1 MVFIRYV
8 KICSTVFTK
17 TEFKELMAQR
27 ILILDGAMGTEIQK
41 HKLSEGDFRGSL
53 YPEWHIELK
62 GNNDLLTLTK
72 PDLIKNIHQEFVDAG
87 SDIIETN
94 TFNSNKTSQSD
105 YDLEDITYKLN
116 YEGAKLAKEV
126 ASNAQNQVL
135 VAGVIGPTNRTA
147 SLSPDV
153 TDPAARNTS
162 FDELKKDYKECLDG
176 LIDGGSDIILIETI
190 FDTLNAKAAIFAYL
204 EKCEELE
211 FDIPLMISGTITDAS
226 GRTLSGQTVDAF
238 WTSVA
243 HAKPDSIG
251 FNCALGAEQLRPHL
265 KRISEIADVAVSV
278 HPNAGLPN
286 EMGGYDQSPGQMA
299 GFAEEFCD
307 NKFVNI
313 VGGCCGTTTDHLKSI
328 CAKVADKAP
337 RKIPQNKKQTFL
349 SGLESL
355 NINEQSL
362 FVNVGERTNV
372 TGSKKFARLIKEKE
386 YDEALEVAR
395 EQVEF
400 GAQVIDINMDEGML
414 DAKTEMSHFLK
425 LLATE
430 PAISKVP
437 VMIDSSKWD
446 VIEEGLK
453 ILQGKC
459 IVNSISLKEGEKDFI
474 AKAQMCKKYG
484 AAVIVMLFDEDG
496 QADSLERKNEISKRS
511 YEILTEQANFN
522 PQDIIIDPNVFAV
535 ATGLEEHN
543 NYAVDFINACK
554 YITENLPGAKISGG
568 ISNVSFS
575 FRGNDT
581 VREAMHSVFL
591 YHAIKNGL
599 SMGIVNAG
607 QLVVYEEIDPNL
619 KELVEDVILNRTE
632 DATERLVEKAS
643 DYLSQDDTSSKN
655 NLEWRESSVEERISH
670 ALINGINKFI
680 VEDSEEARLK
690 LPSPVSVI
698 EGPLMDGMNIVGD
711 LFGEG
716 KMFLPQVV
724 KSARVMKEAVA
735 YLVPYIEESK
745 DQRSSSNG
753 KVVMATVKGDVHDIG
768 KNIVGVI
775 MQCNNF
781 EVIDLGVMVPAETII
796 QTAIDE
802 KADFIGLS
810 GLITP
815 SLDEMI
821 NIAEEMTRKG
831 LNIPILIGGATTSKA
846 HTALKIE
853 PAYTSGQAVHVTD
866 ASRSVGVLQ
875 SLVTSEER
883 EKFIEAI
890 RNDYEKT
897 RERLANKDSKPLL
910 TLHEANENKFLF
922 DWDNYKP
929 PIPSF
934 LGKKHIKGI
943 KIKDIKDYIDWT
955 IFFRSWDLAGQF
967 PKILEDKV
975 VGESASNLY
984 QDALLMLDELEK
996 ENFIELEAVIGF
1008 WPAQQENENEL
1019 CLFDEKKEALIT
1031 RLHFLR
1037 QQKPQGIRPNFC
1049 LTDFIKPSSDS
1060 LDDHIGAFAVSA
1072 GKGIEERCLEYEKNN
1087 DDYSSIMLKAIA
1099 DRLAEALAEYLHER
1113 VRKEYWGYAKD
1124 ENLTNEELIKEKY
1137 VGIRPA
1143 PGYPACPDHSE
1154 KVKLF
1159 QLLNSDNTVDISLTE
1174 NFAMYP
1180 AASVSG
1186 WYFSHPDS
1194 KYFGVGKIGQ
1204 DQVKAI
1210 ADSRGETIEITTKYL
1225 RPNLD

>member
-1 MVFIRYV
+1 
-8 KICSTVFTK
+8 
-17 TEFKELMAQR
+17 
-27 ILILDGAMGTEIQK
+27 MGTEIQK
-41 HKLSEGDFRGSL
+41 HKLSEEDFRGDLFS
-53 YPEWHIELK
+53 EWNIELQ

-72 PDLIKNIHQEFVDAG
+72 PDLIRNIHNDFIQAG

-105 YDLEDITYKLN
+105 YGLEELTYKLN
-116 YEGAKLAKEV
+116 FEGAKLAKDE
-126 ASNAQNQVL
+126 ASKSKKRVL
-135 VAGVIGPTNRTA
+135 VAGVVGPTNRTA

-153 TDPAARNTS
+153 TDPSARNTS
-162 FDELKKDYKECLDG
+162 FDELREDYKECIDG
-176 LIDGGSDIILIETI
+176 LIDGGSDIILIETV

-204 EKCEELE
+204 EKCEEIN

-299 GFAEEFCD
+299 SFAEEFCE
-307 NKFVNI
+307 NKFINI
-313 VGGCCGTTTDHLKSI
+313 IGGCCGTTTDHLKAVCS
-328 CAKVADKAP
+328 KVVNRKP
-337 RKIPQNKKQTFL
+337 RDIPTSDSQTFI
-349 SGLESL
+349 SGLEKIS
-355 NINEQSL
+355 IDKDSL

-372 TGSKKFARLIKEKE
+372 TGSRKFARLIKEKE

-400 GAQVIDINMDEGML
+400 GAQIIDINMDEGML
-414 DAKTEMSHFLK
+414 DAKFEMEHFLK

-437 VMIDSSKWD
+437 IMIDSSKWE

-459 IVNSISLKEGEKDFI
+459 IVNSISLKEGEDDFI
-474 AKAQMCKKYG
+474 HKAQLCKKYG
-484 AAVIVMLFDEDG
+484 SAVIVMLFDEEG
-496 QADSLERKNEISKRS
+496 QADSLKRKIEIAKRS
-511 YEILTEQANFN
+511 YEILTNKINFN
-522 PQDIIIDPNVFAV
+522 PYDIIIDPNVFAV

-543 NYAVDFINACK
+543 NYAVDFIDACK
-554 YITENLPGAKISGG
+554 YISENLHGVKISGG

-575 FRGNDT
+575 FRGNDV

-591 YHAIKNGL
+591 YHAIRNGL

-607 QLVVYEEIDPNL
+607 QLIVYEEIDPDL
-619 KELVEDVILNRTE
+619 KKLVEDVILNRSPN
-632 DATERLVEKAS
+632 ATEFLVEKAS
-643 DYLSQDDTSSKN
+643 NYLSNETSTAKN
-655 NLEWRESSVEERISH
+655 DEEWRKGSVNERISH
-670 ALINGINKFI
+670 SLINGINKFI
-680 VEDSEEARLK
+680 INDAEEARLN

-698 EGPLMDGMNIVGD
+698 EGPLMDGMNVVGD

-745 DQRSSSNG
+745 DEQSSSNG

-831 LNIPILIGGATTSKA
+831 LDIPILVGGATTSKA

-853 PAYTSGQAVHVTD
+853 PAYTSGQVIHVND

-875 SLVTSEER
+875 SLVTEN
-883 EKFIEAI
+883 EKDEFIKDIQE
-890 RNDYEKT
+890 DYKKT
-897 RERLANKDSKPLL
+897 RERLADKDSKPLL
-910 TLHEANENKFLF
+910 TLQEANDNKYIF
-922 DWDNYKP
+922 DWSNYTPPKP
-929 PIPSF
+929 NF
-934 LGKKHIKGI
+934 TGVKKVEGI
-943 KIKDIKDYIDWT
+943 KITDIRDYIDWT

-967 PKILEDKV
+967 PKILEDEV
-975 VGESASNLY
+975 VGEAATNLY
-984 QDALLMLDELEK
+984 EDAILMLDELEK
-996 ENFIELEAVIGF
+996 TDTILLEAVIGF
-1008 WPAQQENENEL
+1008 WPAHQVNENEVSV
-1019 CLFDEKKEALIT
+1019 FDENRENEII
-1031 RLHFLR
+1031 RLNFLR

-1049 LTDFIKPSSDS
+1049 LADFIKPASDFV
-1060 LDDHIGAFAVSA
+1060 DDYIGAFAVSA
-1072 GKGIEERCLEYEKNN
+1072 GSGIEEKCLVYERNN

-1099 DRLAEALAEYLHER
+1099 DRLAEALAEYMHER
-1113 VRKEYWGYAKD
+1113 VRKDFWGYAKE
-1124 ENLTNEELIKEKY
+1124 ENFTNEELIKEKY
-1137 VGIRPA
+1137 TGIRPA

-1159 QLLNSDNTVDISLTE
+1159 ELLNSDDIVDIKLTE

-1186 WYFSHPDS
+1186 WYFSHPES
-1194 KYFGVGKIGQ
+1194 KYFGVGKIGN
-1204 DQVKAI
+1204 DQVKNVSK
-1210 ADSRGETIEITTKYL
+1210 SRKETLEQTKKYL

>member
-1 MVFIRYV
+1 M
-8 KICSTVFTK
+8 FTK
-17 TEFKELMAQR
+17 KEFKKILDDR
-27 ILILDGAMGTEIQK
+27 IIILDGAMGTEIQK
-41 HKLSEGDFRGSL
+41 HTLTEDDFRGQQFADWSS
-53 YPEWHIELK
+53 ELK
-62 GNNDLLTLTK
+62 GNNDLLTITM
-72 PDLIKNIHQEFVDAG
+72 PELIKNIHQGFVDAG
-87 SDIIETN
+87 CDIIETN
-94 TFNSNKTSQSD
+94 TFNSNSTSQSD
-105 YDLEDITYKLN
+105 YGLEDIVYDLN
-116 YEGAKLAKEV
+116 YEGSKLAKDV
-126 ASNAQNQVL
+126 ANESPREIL
-135 VAGVIGPTNRTA
+135 VAGVVGPTNRTG

-153 TDPAARNTS
+153 TDPSARNTS
-162 FDELKKDYKECLDG
+162 FDDLKDDYRNCING
-176 LIDGGSDIILIETI
+176 LMDGGADIILIETV

-204 EKCEELE
+204 EKCEEIN
-211 FDIPLMISGTITDAS
+211 FKIPLMISGTITDAS

-238 WTSVA
+238 WTSVS

-251 FNCALGAEQLRPHL
+251 FNCALGAEQLRPHI
-265 KRISEIADVAVSV
+265 KRISEIANTAVSV

-286 EMGGYDQSPGQMA
+286 EMGGYDQSPGKMA
-299 GFAEEFCD
+299 NFIEDFCND
-307 NKFVNI
+307 NFINI
-313 VGGCCGTTTDHLKSI
+313 VGGCCGTTIDHVKAISSKISKKS
-328 CAKVADKAP
+328 P
-337 RKIPQNKKQTFL
+337 RKIKDHKPVTYL
-349 SGLESL
+349 SGLENL
-355 NINEQSL
+355 NIDQNSL

-372 TGSKKFARLIKEKE
+372 TGSKKFARLIREKQ

-395 EQVEF
+395 DQVEL
-400 GAQVIDINMDEGML
+400 GAQIIDINMDEGML
-414 DAKTEMSHFLK
+414 DAKHEMDYFLK

-437 VMIDSSKWD
+437 IMIDSSKWE
-446 VIEEGLK
+446 VIEDGLK

-459 IVNSISLKEGEKDFI
+459 IVNSISLKEGEEDFLYK
-474 AKAQMCKKYG
+474 AKLCQKYG
-484 AAVIVMLFDEDG
+484 AAVVVMLFDEKG
-496 QADSLERKNEISKRS
+496 QADSLERKNMIAKRS
-511 YEILTEQANFN
+511 YDTLTKKIGFDPE
-522 PQDIIIDPNVFAV
+522 DIIIDPNVFAV

-543 NYAVDFINACK
+543 NYAVDFIESCK
-554 YITENLPGAKISGG
+554 FIINNLPEAKISGG

-607 QLVVYEEIDPNL
+607 QLIVYEEIEPEL
-619 KELVEDVILNRTE
+619 KVLVEDVILNRNPE
-632 DATERLVEKAS
+632 ATENLVDKAS
-643 DYLSQDDTSSKN
+643 EYLNSEKKISKN
-655 NLEWRESSVEERISH
+655 DEKWRDDSVENRISH

-680 VEDSEEARLK
+680 VEDAEEARKK
-690 LPSPVSVI
+690 LPSPVRVI

-745 DQRSSSNG
+745 DARSSSNG

-781 EVIDLGVMVPAETII
+781 EVIDLGVMVPAEKII

-821 NIAEEMTRKG
+821 NIGEEMTKKN

-853 PAYTSGQAVHVTD
+853 PSYTSGQTIHVTD

-875 SLVTSEER
+875 NLISADSRDE
-883 EKFIEAI
+883 FIENI
-890 RNDYEKT
+890 KEDYIKT
-897 RERLANKDSKPLL
+897 RLRLANSDSKPLL
-910 TLHEANENKFLF
+910 TLSEANDNKFQF
-922 DWDNYKP
+922 DWENYQAT
-929 PIPSF
+929 IPTF
-934 LGKKHIKGI
+934 LGEKKITGI
-943 KIKDIKDYIDWT
+943 KIQDLKAYIDWT

-967 PKILEDKV
+967 PKILKDHV
-975 VGESASNLY
+975 VGEAATSLY
-984 QDALLMLDELEK
+984 EDALKMLDEIQK
-996 ENFIELEAVIGF
+996 DDFIELEAVIGF
-1008 WPAQQENENEL
+1008 WPAHQVNHNEISIFDINKENEI
-1019 CLFDEKKEALIT
+1019 F
-1031 RLHFLR
+1031 RLNCMR

-1049 LTDFIKPSSDS
+1049 LADFITPAEHNA
-1060 LDDHIGAFAVSA
+1060 DDYIGGFAVSA
-1072 GKGIEERCLEYEKNN
+1072 GKSVEEKCLEYEKNN
-1087 DDYSSIMLKAIA
+1087 DDYSSIMLKALA
-1099 DRLAEALAEYLHER
+1099 DRLAEAMAEYVHER
-1113 VRKEYWGYAKD
+1113 VRKEFWGYAT
-1124 ENLTNEELIKEKY
+1124 EEQLTNEELIKEKY

-1154 KVKLF
+1154 KNKLF
-1159 QLLNSDNTVDISLTE
+1159 ELLNADNLVDISLTE

-1186 WYFSHPDS
+1186 WYFSHPES
-1194 KYFGVGKIGQ
+1194 KYFGVGKIGM
-1204 DQVKAI
+1204 DQVEFI
-1210 ADSRGETIEITTKYL
+1210 SESRQEDLEITKRHL
-1225 RPNLD
+1225 KPNLD

>member
-1 MVFIRYV
+1 M
-8 KICSTVFTK
+8 FTK
-17 TEFKELMAQR
+17 KEFKKILDDR
-27 ILILDGAMGTEIQK
+27 IIILDGAMGTEIQK
-41 HKLSEGDFRGSL
+41 HTLTEDDFRGQQFADWSS
-53 YPEWHIELK
+53 ELK
-62 GNNDLLTLTK
+62 GNNDLLTITM
-72 PDLIKNIHQEFVDAG
+72 PELIKNIHQGFVDAG
-87 SDIIETN
+87 CDIIETN
-94 TFNSNKTSQSD
+94 TFNSNSTSQSD
-105 YDLEDITYKLN
+105 YGLEDIVYDLN
-116 YEGAKLAKEV
+116 YEGSKLAKDV
-126 ASNAQNQVL
+126 ANESPREIL
-135 VAGVIGPTNRTA
+135 VAGVVGPTNRTG

-153 TDPAARNTS
+153 TDPSARNTS
-162 FDELKKDYKECLDG
+162 FDDLKDDYRNCING
-176 LIDGGSDIILIETI
+176 LMDGGADIILIETV

-204 EKCEELE
+204 EKCEEIN
-211 FDIPLMISGTITDAS
+211 FKIPLMISGTITDAS

-238 WTSVA
+238 WISVS

-251 FNCALGAEQLRPHL
+251 FNCALGAEQLRPHI
-265 KRISEIADVAVSV
+265 KRISEIANTAVSV

-286 EMGGYDQSPGQMA
+286 EMGGYDQSPGKMA
-299 GFAEEFCD
+299 NFIEDFCND
-307 NKFVNI
+307 NFINI
-313 VGGCCGTTTDHLKSI
+313 VGGCCGTTIDH
-328 CAKVADKAP
+328 VKAISSKISKKPP
-337 RKIPQNKKQTFL
+337 RKIKDHKPVTYL
-349 SGLESL
+349 SGLENL
-355 NINEQSL
+355 NIDQNSL

-372 TGSKKFARLIKEKE
+372 TGSKKFARLIREKQ

-395 EQVEF
+395 DQVEL
-400 GAQVIDINMDEGML
+400 GAQIIDINMDEGML
-414 DAKTEMSHFLK
+414 DAKHEMDYFLK

-437 VMIDSSKWD
+437 IMIDSSKWE

-459 IVNSISLKEGEKDFI
+459 IVNSISLKEGEEDFLYK
-474 AKAQMCKKYG
+474 AKLCQKYG
-484 AAVIVMLFDEDG
+484 AAVVVMLFDEKG
-496 QADSLERKNEISKRS
+496 QADSLERKNMIAKRS
-511 YEILTEQANFN
+511 YDTLTKKIGFDPE
-522 PQDIIIDPNVFAV
+522 DIIIDPNVFAV

-543 NYAVDFINACK
+543 NYAVDFIESCK
-554 YITENLPGAKISGG
+554 FIINNLPEAKISGG

-591 YHAIKNGL
+591 YYAIKNGL

-607 QLVVYEEIDPNL
+607 QLIVYEEIEPEL
-619 KELVEDVILNRTE
+619 KVLVEDVILNRNPE
-632 DATERLVEKAS
+632 ATENLVDKAS
-643 DYLSQDDTSSKN
+643 EYLNSEKKISKN
-655 NLEWRESSVEERISH
+655 DEKWRDDSVENRISH

-680 VEDSEEARLK
+680 VEDAEEARKK
-690 LPSPVSVI
+690 LPSPVRVI

-745 DQRSSSNG
+745 DARSSSNG

-781 EVIDLGVMVPAETII
+781 EVIDLGVMVPAEKII

-821 NIAEEMTRKG
+821 NIGEEMTKKN

-853 PAYTSGQAVHVTD
+853 PSYTSGQTIHVTD

-875 SLVTSEER
+875 NLVSADSRDE
-883 EKFIEAI
+883 FIEDI
-890 RNDYEKT
+890 KEDYIKT
-897 RERLANKDSKPLL
+897 RLRLANSDSKPLL
-910 TLHEANENKFLF
+910 TLSEANDNKFQF
-922 DWDNYKP
+922 DWENYQAT
-929 PIPSF
+929 IPTF
-934 LGKKHIKGI
+934 LGEKKITGI
-943 KIKDIKDYIDWT
+943 KIQDLKAYIDWT

-967 PKILEDKV
+967 PKILKDHV
-975 VGESASNLY
+975 VGEAATSLY
-984 QDALLMLDELEK
+984 EDALKMLDEIQK
-996 ENFIELEAVIGF
+996 DDFIELEAVIGF
-1008 WPAQQENENEL
+1008 WPAHQVNHNEISIFDINKENEI
-1019 CLFDEKKEALIT
+1019 F
-1031 RLHFLR
+1031 RLNCMR

-1049 LTDFIKPSSDS
+1049 LADFITPAEHNA
-1060 LDDHIGAFAVSA
+1060 DDYIGGFAVSA
-1072 GKGIEERCLEYEKNN
+1072 GKSVEEKCLEYEKNN
-1087 DDYSSIMLKAIA
+1087 DDYSSIMLKALA
-1099 DRLAEALAEYLHER
+1099 DRLAEAMAEYVHER
-1113 VRKEYWGYAKD
+1113 VRKEFWGYAT
-1124 ENLTNEELIKEKY
+1124 EEQLTNEELIKEKY

-1154 KVKLF
+1154 KNKLF
-1159 QLLNSDNTVDISLTE
+1159 ELLNADNLVDISLTE

-1186 WYFSHPDS
+1186 WYFSHPES
-1194 KYFGVGKIGQ
+1194 KYFGVGKIGM
-1204 DQVKAI
+1204 DQVEFI
-1210 ADSRGETIEITTKYL
+1210 SESRQEDLEITKRHL

>member
-1 MVFIRYV
+1 
-8 KICSTVFTK
+8 
-17 TEFKELMAQR
+17 MAER
-27 ILILDGAMGTEIQK
+27 ILVLDGAMGTEIQK
-41 HKLSEGDFRGSL
+41 HKLSEEDFRSDL
-53 YPEWHIELK
+53 FTDWEVELK

-72 PDLIKNIHQEFVDAG
+72 PDFIKNVHREFVDAG

-94 TFNSNKTSQSD
+94 TFNSNSTSQSD
-105 YDLEDITYKLN
+105 YGLEELSYKLN
-116 YEGAKLAKEV
+116 FEGAKLAKEV
-126 ASNAQNQVL
+126 ASEFKKKVL

-162 FDELKKDYKECLDG
+162 FDELRIDYKICLDG

-211 FDIPLMISGTITDAS
+211 FSFPLMISGTITDAS

-265 KRISEIADVAVSV
+265 KRISDIADVAVSV

-286 EMGGYDQSPGQMA
+286 EMGGYDQSPSQMA
-299 GFAEEFCD
+299 SFVEEFC
-307 NKFVNI
+307 NNNFINI
-313 VGGCCGTTTDHLKSI
+313 VGGCCGTTTDHLKAI
-328 CAKVADKAP
+328 CSKVENKTP
-337 RKIPQNKKQTFL
+337 RKIPQNEGQTFL
-349 SGLESL
+349 SGLETLS
-355 NINEQSL
+355 INNNSL

-372 TGSKKFARLIKEKE
+372 TGSRKFARLIKEKE

-414 DAKTEMSHFLK
+414 DAKSEMGYFLK

-430 PAISKVP
+430 PSISKVP
-437 VMIDSSKWD
+437 VMIDSSKWE
-446 VIEEGLK
+446 VIEKGLK

-474 AKAQMCKKYG
+474 SKAKLCKKYG

-496 QADSLERKNEISKRS
+496 QADTLERKNEIAKRS
-511 YEILTEQANFN
+511 YTTLLEKVSFN
-522 PQDIIIDPNVFAV
+522 PHDIIIDPNVFAV
-535 ATGLEEHN
+535 ATGLDEHN
-543 NYAVDFINACK
+543 NYAVDFIDACK

-607 QLVVYEEIDPNL
+607 QLVVYEEIDPDL

-632 DATERLVEKAS
+632 NATELLVEKAS
-643 DYLSQDDTSSKN
+643 DYLSQESSSSRDDQ
-655 NLEWRESSVEERISH
+655 EWREGSVEERISH

-680 VEDSEEARLK
+680 VDDAEEARLK

-735 YLVPYIEESK
+735 YLVPYIEKSK
-745 DQRSSSNG
+745 DQKSSSNG

-781 EVIDLGVMVPAETII
+781 EVIDLGVMVPAEIII

-821 NIAEEMTRKG
+821 NIAEEMTRKE
-831 LNIPILIGGATTSKA
+831 LSIPILIGGATTSKA

-853 PAYTSGQAVHVTD
+853 PAYSSGQTVHVTD

-875 SLVTSEER
+875 SLITEN
-883 EKFIEAI
+883 EKEVFIKNIQE
-890 RNDYEKT
+890 DYKKT
-897 RERLANKDSKPLL
+897 RERLANKDAKPLL
-910 TLHEANENKFLF
+910 SLQEAIDNKFLF
-922 DWDNYKP
+922 DWKNYQP
-929 PIPSF
+929 PKPSF
-934 LGKKHIKGI
+934 LGEKQIKGL
-943 KIKDIKDYIDWT
+943 KIKDIRNYIDWT

-967 PKILEDKV
+967 PKILEDEI
-975 VGESASNLY
+975 VGEAATNLY
-984 QDALLMLDELEK
+984 RDALLMLDEIEK
-996 ENFIELEAVIGF
+996 ENFIQMEAVIGF
-1008 WPAQQENENEL
+1008 WPAHQENDNEV
-1019 CLFDEKKEALIT
+1019 CLFNEKKEKQIAKLNY
-1031 RLHFLR
+1031 LR

-1049 LTDFIKPSSDS
+1049 LADFIKPSSD
-1060 LDDHIGAFAVSA
+1060 LMDDHIGAFAVSA
-1072 GKGIEERCLEYEKNN
+1072 GKGVEEKCLEYEKNN

-1099 DRLAEALAEYLHER
+1099 DRLAEALAEYMHEK
-1113 VRKEYWGYAKD
+1113 VRKEYWGYAKE
-1124 ENLTNEELIKEKY
+1124 ENLSNDELIKEKY
-1137 VGIRPA
+1137 IGIRPA

-1159 QLLNSDNTVDISLTE
+1159 NLLNTKNLVDISLTE
-1174 NFAMYP
+1174 NFAMFP

-1194 KYFGVGKIGQ
+1194 KYFGVGKIGK
-1204 DQVKAI
+1204 DQVKSI
-1210 ADSRGETIEITTKYL
+1210 SESRGESIEITSKYL

>member
-1 MVFIRYV
+1 
-8 KICSTVFTK
+8 
-17 TEFKELMAQR
+17 
-27 ILILDGAMGTEIQK
+27 MGTEIQK
-41 HKLSEGDFRGSL
+41 HTLTEDDFRGQQFADWSS
-53 YPEWHIELK
+53 ELK
-62 GNNDLLTLTK
+62 GNNDLLTITM
-72 PDLIKNIHQEFVDAG
+72 PELIKNIHQGFVDAG
-87 SDIIETN
+87 CDIIETN
-94 TFNSNKTSQSD
+94 TFNSNSTSQSD
-105 YDLEDITYKLN
+105 YGLEDIVYDLN
-116 YEGAKLAKEV
+116 YEGSKLAKDV
-126 ASNAQNQVL
+126 ANESPREIL
-135 VAGVIGPTNRTA
+135 VAGVVGPTNRTG

-153 TDPAARNTS
+153 TDPSARNTS
-162 FDELKKDYKECLDG
+162 FDDLKDDYRNCING
-176 LIDGGSDIILIETI
+176 LMDGGADIILIETV

-204 EKCEELE
+204 EKCEEIN
-211 FDIPLMISGTITDAS
+211 FKIPLMISGTITDAS

-238 WTSVA
+238 WTSVS

-251 FNCALGAEQLRPHL
+251 FNCALGAEQLRPHI
-265 KRISEIADVAVSV
+265 KRISEIANTAVSV

-286 EMGGYDQSPGQMA
+286 EMGGYDQSPGKMA
-299 GFAEEFCD
+299 NFIEDFCND
-307 NKFVNI
+307 NFINI
-313 VGGCCGTTTDHLKSI
+313 VGGCCGTTIDH
-328 CAKVADKAP
+328 VKAISSKISKKPP
-337 RKIPQNKKQTFL
+337 RKIKDHKPVTYL
-349 SGLESL
+349 SGLENL
-355 NINEQSL
+355 NIDQNSL

-372 TGSKKFARLIKEKE
+372 TGSKKFARLIREKQ

-395 EQVEF
+395 DQVEL
-400 GAQVIDINMDEGML
+400 GAQIIDINMDEGML
-414 DAKTEMSHFLK
+414 DAKHEMDYFLK

-437 VMIDSSKWD
+437 IMIDSSKWE
-446 VIEEGLK
+446 VIEDGLK

-459 IVNSISLKEGEKDFI
+459 IVNSISLKEGEEDFLYK
-474 AKAQMCKKYG
+474 AKLCQKYG
-484 AAVIVMLFDEDG
+484 AAVVVMLFDEKG
-496 QADSLERKNEISKRS
+496 QADSLERKNMIAKRS
-511 YEILTEQANFN
+511 YDTLTKKIGFDPE
-522 PQDIIIDPNVFAV
+522 DIIIDPNVFAV

-543 NYAVDFINACK
+543 NYAVDFIESCK
-554 YITENLPGAKISGG
+554 FIINNLPEAKISGG

-607 QLVVYEEIDPNL
+607 QLIVYEEIEPEL
-619 KELVEDVILNRTE
+619 KVLVEDVILNRNPE
-632 DATERLVEKAS
+632 ATENLVDKAS
-643 DYLSQDDTSSKN
+643 EYLNSEKKISKN
-655 NLEWRESSVEERISH
+655 DEKWRDDSVENRISH

-680 VEDSEEARLK
+680 VEDAEEARKK
-690 LPSPVSVI
+690 LPSPVRVI

-745 DQRSSSNG
+745 DARSSSNG

-781 EVIDLGVMVPAETII
+781 EVIDLGVMVPAEKII
-796 QTAIDE
+796 QTALDE

-821 NIAEEMTRKG
+821 NIGEEMTKKN

-853 PAYTSGQAVHVTD
+853 PSYTSGQTIHVTD

-875 SLVTSEER
+875 NLVSADSRDE
-883 EKFIEAI
+883 FIEDI
-890 RNDYEKT
+890 KEDYIKT
-897 RERLANKDSKPLL
+897 RLRLANSDSKPLL
-910 TLHEANENKFLF
+910 TLSEANDNKFQF
-922 DWDNYKP
+922 DWENYQAT
-929 PIPSF
+929 IPTF
-934 LGKKHIKGI
+934 LGEKKITGI
-943 KIKDIKDYIDWT
+943 KIQDLKAYIDWT

-967 PKILEDKV
+967 PKILKDHV
-975 VGESASNLY
+975 VGEAATSLY
-984 QDALLMLDELEK
+984 EDALKMLDEIQK
-996 ENFIELEAVIGF
+996 DDFIELEAVIGF
-1008 WPAQQENENEL
+1008 WPAHQVNHNEISIFDINKENEI
-1019 CLFDEKKEALIT
+1019 F
-1031 RLHFLR
+1031 RLNCMR

-1049 LTDFIKPSSDS
+1049 LADFITPAEHSA
-1060 LDDHIGAFAVSA
+1060 DDYIGGFAVSA
-1072 GKGIEERCLEYEKNN
+1072 GKSVEEKCLEYEKNN
-1087 DDYSSIMLKAIA
+1087 DDYSSIMLKALA
-1099 DRLAEALAEYLHER
+1099 DRLAEAMAEYVHER
-1113 VRKEYWGYAKD
+1113 VRKEFWGYAT
-1124 ENLTNEELIKEKY
+1124 EEQLTNEELIKEKY

-1154 KVKLF
+1154 KNKLF
-1159 QLLNSDNTVDISLTE
+1159 ELLNADNLVDISLTE

-1186 WYFSHPDS
+1186 WYFSHPES
-1194 KYFGVGKIGQ
+1194 KYFGVGKIGM
-1204 DQVKAI
+1204 DQVEFI
-1210 ADSRGETIEITTKYL
+1210 SESRQEDLEITKRHL

>member
-1 MVFIRYV
+1 ML
-8 KICSTVFTK
+8 TK
-17 TEFKELMAQR
+17 TEFQNLLNDR
-27 ILILDGAMGTEIQK
+27 IIILDGAMGTEIQK
-41 HKLSEGDFRGSL
+41 HTLTEEDFRGQQFADWSS
-53 YPEWHIELK
+53 EVK

-72 PDLIKNIHQEFVDAG
+72 PELIKKIHQGFIAAG
-87 SDIIETN
+87 CDIIETN
-94 TFNSNKTSQSD
+94 TFNSNSTSQSD
-105 YDLEDITYKLN
+105 YGLEDIVYDLN
-116 YEGAKLAKEV
+116 YEGSKLAKDAANE
-126 ASNAQNQVL
+126 STREIL
-135 VAGVIGPTNRTA
+135 VAGVVGPTNRTG

-153 TDPAARNTS
+153 TDPSARNTS
-162 FDELKKDYKECLDG
+162 FDDLKEDYKNCING
-176 LIDGGSDIILIETI
+176 LMDGGADIILIETV

-204 EKCEELE
+204 EKCEEIDFE
-211 FDIPLMISGTITDAS
+211 IPLMISGTITDAS
-226 GRTLSGQTVDAF
+226 GRTLSGQTVEAF
-238 WTSVA
+238 WASVS

-251 FNCALGAEQLRPHL
+251 FNCALGAEQLRPHI
-265 KRISEIADVAVSV
+265 KRISEIANTAVSV

-286 EMGGYDQSPGQMA
+286 EMGGYDQSPGEMSV
-299 GFAEEFCD
+299 FIEDFCNDEFI
-307 NKFVNI
+307 NI
-313 VGGCCGTTTDHLKSI
+313 VGGCCGTTTDHLKAIASKI
-328 CAKVADKAP
+328 SKKPP
-337 RKIPQNKKQTFL
+337 RKIPNHKPTTFL
-349 SGLESL
+349 SGLERL
-355 NINEQSL
+355 NIEQKSL

-372 TGSKKFARLIKEKE
+372 TGSKKFARLIKEKQ

-395 EQVEF
+395 EQVEL
-400 GAQVIDINMDEGML
+400 GAQIIDINMDEGML
-414 DAKTEMSHFLK
+414 DAKHEMDYFLK

-437 VMIDSSKWD
+437 VMIDSSKWE
-446 VIEEGLK
+446 VIEAGLK

-459 IVNSISLKEGEKDFI
+459 IVNSISLKEGEEDFLYK
-474 AKAQMCKKYG
+474 AKLCKKYG
-484 AAVIVMLFDEDG
+484 AAVIVMLFDEKG
-496 QADSLERKNEISKRS
+496 QADSLERKNIIAKRS
-511 YEILTEQANFN
+511 YETLTKISFD
-522 PQDIIIDPNVFAV
+522 PSDIIIDPNVFAV

-543 NYAVDFINACK
+543 NYAVDFIDSCK
-554 YITENLPGAKISGG
+554 FIINNLPEAKISGG

-607 QLVVYEEIDPNL
+607 QLVVYEEIEPEL
-619 KELVEDVILNRTE
+619 KALVEDVILNRNP
-632 DATERLVEKAS
+632 DATEKLVDKAS
-643 DYLSQDDTSSKN
+643 EYLNTDKKISKN
-655 NLEWRESSVEERISH
+655 DEKWRDDSVENRISH

-680 VEDSEEARLK
+680 IEDAEEARIK
-690 LPSPVSVI
+690 LPSPVKVI
-698 EGPLMDGMNIVGD
+698 EGPLMNGMNIVGD

-745 DQRSSSNG
+745 DTKSSSNG

-781 EVIDLGVMVPAETII
+781 EVIDLGVMVPAEKII

-821 NIAEEMTRKG
+821 NIGEEMTKKN

-853 PAYTSGQAVHVTD
+853 PSYTSGQTIHVTD

-875 SLVTSEER
+875 NLVSIDSRDE
-883 EKFIEAI
+883 FIKGIKE
-890 RNDYEKT
+890 DYIKT
-897 RERLANKDSKPLL
+897 RLRLENSDSKPLL
-910 TLHEANENKFLF
+910 TLSEAINNKFQF
-922 DWDNYKP
+922 DWENYQAT
-929 PIPSF
+929 IPTF
-934 LGKKHIKGI
+934 LGEKKITGI
-943 KIKDIKDYIDWT
+943 KIQDLRAYIDWT

-967 PKILEDKV
+967 PKILKDDV
-975 VGESASNLY
+975 VGEAATSLY
-984 QDALLMLDELEK
+984 EDALMMLDEIQK
-996 ENFIELEAVIGF
+996 EDFIELEAVIGF
-1008 WPAQQENENEL
+1008 WPAHQVNHNEISIFDINKENEIL
-1019 CLFDEKKEALIT
+1019 
-1031 RLHFLR
+1031 RLNCLR

-1049 LTDFIKPSSDS
+1049 LADFITPAEHDA
-1060 LDDHIGAFAVSA
+1060 DDFIGGFAVSA
-1072 GKGIEERCLEYEKNN
+1072 GKSVEEKCLEYEKNN
-1087 DDYSSIMLKAIA
+1087 DDYSSIMLKALA
-1099 DRLAEALAEYLHER
+1099 DRLAEAMAEYVHER
-1113 VRKEYWGYAKD
+1113 VRKEFWGYAT
-1124 ENLTNEELIKEKY
+1124 EEQLTNEDLIKEKY

-1154 KVKLF
+1154 KNKLF
-1159 QLLNSDNTVDISLTE
+1159 ALLNAKNLVDISLTE

-1186 WYFSHPDS
+1186 WYFSHPES
-1194 KYFGVGKIGQ
+1194 KYFGVGKIGM
-1204 DQVKAI
+1204 DQVEFI
-1210 ADSRGETIEITTKYL
+1210 SESRQEDLEITKKHL

>member
-1 MVFIRYV
+1 M
-8 KICSTVFTK
+8 
-17 TEFKELMAQR
+17 TER

-41 HKLSEGDFRGSL
+41 HKLSEEDFRGKL
-53 YPEWHIELK
+53 FQEYDVELK

-72 PDLIKNIHQEFVDAG
+72 PDLIKNIHQEFVEAG

-94 TFNSNKTSQSD
+94 TFNSNSTSQSD
-105 YDLEDITYKLN
+105 YGLEELTYKLN
-116 YEGAKLAKEV
+116 YEGAKLAKDV
-126 ASNAQNQVL
+126 ASKAGKKIL

-153 TDPAARNTS
+153 TDPSARNTS
-162 FDELKKDYKECLDG
+162 FDELKQDYKECLDG
-176 LIDGGSDIILIETI
+176 LMDGGSDIILIETI

-204 EKCEELE
+204 EKCDELNFE
-211 FDIPLMISGTITDAS
+211 IPLMISGTITDAS

-265 KRISEIADVAVSV
+265 KRINEIADVAVSV

-299 GFAEEFCD
+299 NFAEEFCD
-307 NKFVNI
+307 NQFINI

-328 CAKVADKAP
+328 CSKVAGKAP
-337 RKIPQNKKQTFL
+337 REIPQSTGQTFL
-349 SGLESL
+349 SGLEALSIDK
-355 NINEQSL
+355 NSL

-372 TGSKKFARLIKEKE
+372 TGSKKFARLIREKE

-414 DAKTEMSHFLK
+414 DAKSEMEHFLK

-430 PAISKVP
+430 PSISKVP
-437 VMIDSSKWD
+437 VMIDSSKWE

-459 IVNSISLKEGEKDFI
+459 IVNSISLKEGEEDFI
-474 AKAQMCKKYG
+474 SKARLCKKYG
-484 AAVIVMLFDEDG
+484 AAVIVMLFDENG
-496 QADSLERKNEISKRS
+496 QADTLERKNEIAKRS
-511 YEILTEQANFN
+511 YITLTEQASFN
-522 PQDIIIDPNVFAV
+522 PHDIIIDPNVFAV

-543 NYAVDFINACK
+543 NYAVDFIDACK

-607 QLVVYEEIDPNL
+607 QLVVYEEIDPDL
-619 KELVEDVILNRTE
+619 KELVEDVILNRSE
-632 DATERLVEKAS
+632 NATELLVEKAS
-643 DYLSQDDTSSKN
+643 DYLSKESTSSIN
-655 NLEWRESSVEERISH
+655 NQEWRDGSVEERISH

-680 VEDSEEARLK
+680 VDDAEEARLK

-745 DQRSSSNG
+745 DQKSSSNG

-831 LNIPILIGGATTSKA
+831 LDIPILIGGATTSKA

-853 PAYTSGQAVHVTD
+853 PAYTSGQTVHVTD

-875 SLVTSEER
+875 NLVTESER
-883 EKFIEAI
+883 DRYIEDI
-890 RNDYEKT
+890 KEDYRKT
-897 RERLANKDSKPLL
+897 RERLVNKDSKPLL
-910 TLHEANENKFLF
+910 SLQEAIDNKFLF
-922 DWDNYKP
+922 DWTNYQP
-929 PIPSF
+929 PRPSF
-934 LGKKHIKGI
+934 NGEKQIKGL
-943 KIKDIKDYIDWT
+943 KIKDIREYIDWT

-967 PKILEDKV
+967 PKILEDEV
-975 VGESASNLY
+975 VGEAASSLY
-984 QDALLMLDELEK
+984 EDALVMLDRLEK
-996 ENFIELEAVIGF
+996 EDSIQLEAVIGF
-1008 WPAQQENENEL
+1008 WPAHQENDNEI
-1019 CLFDEKKEALIT
+1019 CLFDEKKENLLA
-1031 RLHFLR
+1031 RLNCLR

-1049 LTDFIKPSSDS
+1049 LADFIKPASE
-1060 LDDHIGAFAVSA
+1060 LMEDHIGAFAVSA
-1072 GKGIEERCLEYEKNN
+1072 GKGVEEMCLEYENNN

-1099 DRLAEALAEYLHER
+1099 DRLAEALAEYMHER
-1113 VRKEYWGYAKD
+1113 VRKEFWGYAKD

-1137 VGIRPA
+1137 KGIRPA

-1159 QLLNSDNTVDISLTE
+1159 SLLNSENIVDISLTE

-1210 ADSRGETIEITTKYL
+1210 SDSRGEPIELTKKFL

>member
-1 MVFIRYV
+1 M
-8 KICSTVFTK
+8 FTK
-17 TEFKELMAQR
+17 KEFKKILDDR
-27 ILILDGAMGTEIQK
+27 IIILDGAMGTEIQK
-41 HKLSEGDFRGSL
+41 HTLTEDDFRGQQFADWSS
-53 YPEWHIELK
+53 ELK
-62 GNNDLLTLTK
+62 GNNDLLTITM
-72 PDLIKNIHQEFVDAG
+72 PELIKNIHQGFVDAG
-87 SDIIETN
+87 CDIIETN
-94 TFNSNKTSQSD
+94 TFNSNSTSQSD
-105 YDLEDITYKLN
+105 YGLEDIVYDLN
-116 YEGAKLAKEV
+116 YEGSKLAKDV
-126 ASNAQNQVL
+126 ANESPREIL
-135 VAGVIGPTNRTA
+135 VAGVVGPTNRTG

-153 TDPAARNTS
+153 TDPSARNTS
-162 FDELKKDYKECLDG
+162 FDDLKEDYRNCING
-176 LIDGGSDIILIETI
+176 LMDGGADIILIETV

-204 EKCEELE
+204 EKCEEIN
-211 FDIPLMISGTITDAS
+211 FKIPLMISGTITDAS

-238 WTSVA
+238 WTSVS

-251 FNCALGAEQLRPHL
+251 FNCALGAEQLRPHI
-265 KRISEIADVAVSV
+265 KRISEIANTAVSV

-286 EMGGYDQSPGQMA
+286 EMGGYDQSPGKMA
-299 GFAEEFCD
+299 NFIEDFCND
-307 NKFVNI
+307 NFINI
-313 VGGCCGTTTDHLKSI
+313 VGGCCGTTIDHVKAISSKISKKS
-328 CAKVADKAP
+328 P
-337 RKIPQNKKQTFL
+337 RKIKDHKPVTYL
-349 SGLESL
+349 SGLERL
-355 NINEQSL
+355 NIDQNSL

-372 TGSKKFARLIKEKE
+372 TGSKKFARLIREKQ

-395 EQVEF
+395 EQVEL
-400 GAQVIDINMDEGML
+400 GAQIIDINMDEGML
-414 DAKTEMSHFLK
+414 DARHEMDYFLK

-437 VMIDSSKWD
+437 IMIDSSKWE
-446 VIEEGLK
+446 VIEDGLK

-459 IVNSISLKEGEKDFI
+459 IVNSISLKEGEEDFLYK
-474 AKAQMCKKYG
+474 AKLCQKYG
-484 AAVIVMLFDEDG
+484 AAVVVMLFDEKG
-496 QADSLERKNEISKRS
+496 QADSLERKNMIAKRS
-511 YEILTEQANFN
+511 YDTLTKKIGFDPE
-522 PQDIIIDPNVFAV
+522 DIIIDPNVFAV

-543 NYAVDFINACK
+543 NYAVDFIESCK
-554 YITENLPGAKISGG
+554 FIVNNLPEAKISGG

-591 YHAIKNGL
+591 YYAIKNGL

-607 QLVVYEEIDPNL
+607 QLIVYEEIEPEL
-619 KELVEDVILNRTE
+619 KVLVEDVILNRNPE
-632 DATERLVEKAS
+632 ATENLVDKAS
-643 DYLSQDDTSSKN
+643 EYLNSEKKISKN
-655 NLEWRESSVEERISH
+655 DEKWRDDSVENRISH

-680 VEDSEEARLK
+680 IEDAEEARKK
-690 LPSPVSVI
+690 LPSPVRVI

-745 DQRSSSNG
+745 DARSSSNG

-781 EVIDLGVMVPAETII
+781 EVIDLGVMVPAEKII
-796 QTAIDE
+796 QTALDE

-821 NIAEEMTRKG
+821 NIGEEMTKKN

-853 PAYTSGQAVHVTD
+853 PSYTSGQTIHVTD

-875 SLVTSEER
+875 NLVSIDSR
-883 EKFIEAI
+883 DQFIEDI
-890 RNDYEKT
+890 KEDYIKT
-897 RERLANKDSKPLL
+897 RLRLANSDSKPLL
-910 TLHEANENKFLF
+910 TLSEANDNKFQF
-922 DWDNYKP
+922 DWENYQATTP
-929 PIPSF
+929 TF
-934 LGKKHIKGI
+934 LGEKKITGI
-943 KIKDIKDYIDWT
+943 KIQDLKAYIDWT

-967 PKILEDKV
+967 PKILKDDV
-975 VGESASNLY
+975 VGEAATSLY
-984 QDALLMLDELEK
+984 EDALKMLDEIQK
-996 ENFIELEAVIGF
+996 DDFIELEAVIGF
-1008 WPAQQENENEL
+1008 WPAHQVNHNEISIFDNDKENEI
-1019 CLFDEKKEALIT
+1019 F
-1031 RLHFLR
+1031 RLNCMR

-1049 LTDFIKPSSDS
+1049 LADFITPAEHNA
-1060 LDDHIGAFAVSA
+1060 DDYIGGFAVSA
-1072 GKGIEERCLEYEKNN
+1072 GKSVEEKCLEYEKNN
-1087 DDYSSIMLKAIA
+1087 DDYSSIMLKALA
-1099 DRLAEALAEYLHER
+1099 DRLAEAMAEYVHER
-1113 VRKEYWGYAKD
+1113 VRKEFWGYAT
-1124 ENLTNEELIKEKY
+1124 EEQLTNEELIKEKY

-1154 KVKLF
+1154 KNKLF
-1159 QLLNSDNTVDISLTE
+1159 ALLNADNLVDISLTE

-1186 WYFSHPDS
+1186 WYFSHPES
-1194 KYFGVGKIGQ
+1194 KYFGVGKIGM
-1204 DQVKAI
+1204 DQVEFI
-1210 ADSRGETIEITTKYL
+1210 SESRQEDLEITKKHL

>member
-1 MVFIRYV
+1 
-8 KICSTVFTK
+8 
-17 TEFKELMAQR
+17 MAER
-27 ILILDGAMGTEIQK
+27 ILVLDGAMGTEIQK
-41 HKLSEGDFRGSL
+41 HKLSEEDFRSDL
-53 YPEWHIELK
+53 FANWEVELK

-72 PDLIKNIHQEFVDAG
+72 PDFIKNIHREFVDAG

-94 TFNSNKTSQSD
+94 TFNSNSTSQSD
-105 YDLEDITYKLN
+105 YGLEELSYKLN
-116 YEGAKLAKEV
+116 FEGAKLAKEV
-126 ASNAQNQVL
+126 ASEFEKKVL

-162 FDELKKDYKECLDG
+162 FDQLRIDYKTCLDG
-176 LIDGGSDIILIETI
+176 LIDGGSDIIMIETI

-211 FDIPLMISGTITDAS
+211 FSIPLMISGTITDAS

-265 KRISEIADVAVSV
+265 KRISDIADVAVSV

-286 EMGGYDQSPGQMA
+286 EMGGYDQSPSQMA
-299 GFAEEFCD
+299 SFVEEFC
-307 NKFVNI
+307 NNNFINI
-313 VGGCCGTTTDHLKSI
+313 VGGCCGTTTDHLKAI
-328 CAKVADKAP
+328 CLKVANKSP
-337 RKIPQNKKQTFL
+337 RKIPQNKGQTFL
-349 SGLESL
+349 SGLETLS
-355 NINEQSL
+355 INNNSL

-372 TGSKKFARLIKEKE
+372 TGSRKFARLIKEKE

-414 DAKTEMSHFLK
+414 DAKSEMGYFLK

-430 PAISKVP
+430 PSISKVP
-437 VMIDSSKWD
+437 VMIDSSKWE

-474 AKAQMCKKYG
+474 SKAKLCKKYG

-496 QADSLERKNEISKRS
+496 QADTLERKNEIAKRS
-511 YEILTEQANFN
+511 YTTLLEKVSFN
-522 PQDIIIDPNVFAV
+522 PHDIIIDPNVFAV
-535 ATGLEEHN
+535 ATGLDEHN
-543 NYAVDFINACK
+543 NYAVDFIDACK
-554 YITENLPGAKISGG
+554 YIRENLPGAKISGG

-607 QLVVYEEIDPNL
+607 QLVVYEEIDPDL
-619 KELVEDVILNRTE
+619 KELVEDIILNRNE
-632 DATERLVEKAS
+632 NATELLVEKAS
-643 DYLSQDDTSSKN
+643 DYLSQESSSSRDDE
-655 NLEWRESSVEERISH
+655 EWREGSVEERISH

-680 VEDSEEARLK
+680 VDDAEEARLK

-735 YLVPYIEESK
+735 YLVPYIEKSK
-745 DQRSSSNG
+745 DQKSSSNG

-781 EVIDLGVMVPAETII
+781 EVVDLGVMVPAESII

-821 NIAEEMTRKG
+821 NIAEEMTRKE

-853 PAYTSGQAVHVTD
+853 PAYSSGQTVHVTD

-875 SLVTSEER
+875 SLITEN
-883 EKFIEAI
+883 EKEVFIKNIQE
-890 RNDYEKT
+890 DYKKT
-897 RERLANKDSKPLL
+897 RERLANKDAKPLL
-910 TLHEANENKFLF
+910 PLQEAIDNKFLF
-922 DWDNYKP
+922 DWKNYQP
-929 PIPSF
+929 PKPSF
-934 LGKKHIKGI
+934 LGEKQIKGL
-943 KIKDIKDYIDWT
+943 KIKDIRNYIDWT
-955 IFFRSWDLAGQF
+955 IFFRTWDLAGQF
-967 PKILEDKV
+967 PKILEDEI
-975 VGESASNLY
+975 VGEAATNLY
-984 QDALLMLDELEK
+984 RDALLMLDEIEK
-996 ENFIELEAVIGF
+996 ENFIQLEAVIGF
-1008 WPAQQENENEL
+1008 WPAHQENDNEV
-1019 CLFDEKKEALIT
+1019 CLFNEKKEKQIAKLN
-1031 RLHFLR
+1031 FLR

-1049 LTDFIKPSSDS
+1049 LADFIKPSSD
-1060 LDDHIGAFAVSA
+1060 LMDDHIGAFVVSA
-1072 GKGIEERCLEYEKNN
+1072 GKGVEEKCLEYEKNN

-1099 DRLAEALAEYLHER
+1099 DRLAEALAEYMHEK
-1113 VRKEYWGYAKD
+1113 VRKEYWGYAKE
-1124 ENLTNEELIKEKY
+1124 ENLSNDELIKEKY
-1137 VGIRPA
+1137 IGIRPA

-1159 QLLNSDNTVDISLTE
+1159 NLLNTKNLVDISLTE
-1174 NFAMYP
+1174 NFAMFP

-1194 KYFGVGKIGQ
+1194 KYFGVGKIGK
-1204 DQVKAI
+1204 DQVKSI
-1210 ADSRGETIEITTKYL
+1210 SESRGESIEITSKYL

>member
-1 MVFIRYV
+1 M
-8 KICSTVFTK
+8 FTK
-17 TEFKELMAQR
+17 KEFKKILDDR
-27 ILILDGAMGTEIQK
+27 IIILDGAMGTEIQK
-41 HKLSEGDFRGSL
+41 HTLTEDDFRGQQFADWSS
-53 YPEWHIELK
+53 ELK
-62 GNNDLLTLTK
+62 GNNDLLTITM
-72 PDLIKNIHQEFVDAG
+72 PELIKNIHQGFVDAG
-87 SDIIETN
+87 CDIIETN
-94 TFNSNKTSQSD
+94 TFNSNSTSQSD
-105 YDLEDITYKLN
+105 YGLEDIVYELN
-116 YEGAKLAKEV
+116 YEGSKLAKDV
-126 ASNAQNQVL
+126 ANESPREIL
-135 VAGVIGPTNRTA
+135 VAGVVGPTNRTG

-153 TDPAARNTS
+153 TDPSARNTS
-162 FDELKKDYKECLDG
+162 FDDLKEDYRNCING
-176 LIDGGSDIILIETI
+176 LMDGGADIILIETV

-204 EKCEELE
+204 EKCEEIN
-211 FDIPLMISGTITDAS
+211 FKIPLMISGTITDAS

-238 WTSVA
+238 WTSVS

-251 FNCALGAEQLRPHL
+251 FNCALGAEQLRPHI
-265 KRISEIADVAVSV
+265 KRISEIANTAVSV

-286 EMGGYDQSPGQMA
+286 EMGGYDQSPGKMA
-299 GFAEEFCD
+299 NFIEDFCND
-307 NKFVNI
+307 NFINI
-313 VGGCCGTTTDHLKSI
+313 VGGCCGTTIDH
-328 CAKVADKAP
+328 VKAISSKISKKPP
-337 RKIPQNKKQTFL
+337 RKIKEHKPVTYL
-349 SGLESL
+349 SGLERL
-355 NINEQSL
+355 NIDQNSL

-372 TGSKKFARLIKEKE
+372 TGSKKFARLIREKQ

-395 EQVEF
+395 EQVEL
-400 GAQVIDINMDEGML
+400 GAQIIDINMDEGML
-414 DAKTEMSHFLK
+414 DARHEMDYFLK

-437 VMIDSSKWD
+437 IMIDSSKWE
-446 VIEEGLK
+446 VIEDGLK

-459 IVNSISLKEGEKDFI
+459 IVNSISLKEGEEDFLYK
-474 AKAQMCKKYG
+474 AKLCQKYG
-484 AAVIVMLFDEDG
+484 AAVVVMLFDEKG
-496 QADSLERKNEISKRS
+496 QADSLERKNMIAKRS
-511 YEILTEQANFN
+511 YDTLTKTIGFDPE
-522 PQDIIIDPNVFAV
+522 DIIIDPNVFAV

-543 NYAVDFINACK
+543 NYAVDFIESCK
-554 YITENLPGAKISGG
+554 FIVNNLPEAKISGG

-591 YHAIKNGL
+591 YYAIKNGL

-607 QLVVYEEIDPNL
+607 QLIVYEEIEPEL
-619 KELVEDVILNRTE
+619 KVLVEDVILNRNPE
-632 DATERLVEKAS
+632 ATENLVDKAS
-643 DYLSQDDTSSKN
+643 EYLNSEKKISKN
-655 NLEWRESSVEERISH
+655 DEKWRDDSVENRISH

-680 VEDSEEARLK
+680 IEDAEEARKK
-690 LPSPVSVI
+690 LPSPVRVI

-745 DQRSSSNG
+745 DARSSSNG

-781 EVIDLGVMVPAETII
+781 EVIDLGVMVPAEKII
-796 QTAIDE
+796 QTALDE

-821 NIAEEMTRKG
+821 NIGEEMTKKN

-853 PAYTSGQAVHVTD
+853 PSYTSGQTIHVTD

-875 SLVTSEER
+875 NLVSVDSR
-883 EKFIEAI
+883 DQFIEDI
-890 RNDYEKT
+890 KEDYIKT
-897 RERLANKDSKPLL
+897 RLRLANSDSKPLL
-910 TLHEANENKFLF
+910 TLSEANDNKFQF
-922 DWDNYKP
+922 DWENYQATTP
-929 PIPSF
+929 TF
-934 LGKKHIKGI
+934 LGEKKITGI
-943 KIKDIKDYIDWT
+943 KIQDLKAYIDWT

-967 PKILEDKV
+967 PKILKDDV
-975 VGESASNLY
+975 VGEAATSLY
-984 QDALLMLDELEK
+984 EDALKMLDEIQK
-996 ENFIELEAVIGF
+996 DDFIELEAVIGF
-1008 WPAQQENENEL
+1008 WPAHQVNHNEISIFDNGKENEI
-1019 CLFDEKKEALIT
+1019 F
-1031 RLHFLR
+1031 RLNCMR

-1049 LTDFIKPSSDS
+1049 LADFITPAEHNA
-1060 LDDHIGAFAVSA
+1060 DDYIGGFAVSA
-1072 GKGIEERCLEYEKNN
+1072 GKSVEEKCLEYEKNN
-1087 DDYSSIMLKAIA
+1087 DDYSSIMLKALA
-1099 DRLAEALAEYLHER
+1099 DRLAEAMAEYVHER
-1113 VRKEYWGYAKD
+1113 VRKEFWGYAT
-1124 ENLTNEELIKEKY
+1124 EEQLTNEELIKEKY

-1154 KVKLF
+1154 KNKLF
-1159 QLLNSDNTVDISLTE
+1159 ALLNADNLVDISLTE

-1186 WYFSHPDS
+1186 WYFSHPES
-1194 KYFGVGKIGQ
+1194 KYFGVGKIGM
-1204 DQVKAI
+1204 DQVEFI
-1210 ADSRGETIEITTKYL
+1210 SESRQEDLEITKKHL

>member
-1 MVFIRYV
+1 M
-8 KICSTVFTK
+8 
-17 TEFKELMAQR
+17 TER

-41 HKLSEGDFRGSL
+41 HKLSEEDFRGKL
-53 YPEWHIELK
+53 FQEYDVELK

-72 PDLIKNIHQEFVDAG
+72 PDLIKNIHQEFVEAG

-94 TFNSNKTSQSD
+94 TFNSNSTSQSD
-105 YDLEDITYKLN
+105 YGLEEFTYKLN
-116 YEGAKLAKEV
+116 YEGAKLAKDV
-126 ASNAQNQVL
+126 ASKAGKKIL

-153 TDPAARNTS
+153 TDPSARNTS
-162 FDELKKDYKECLDG
+162 FDELKQDYKECLDG
-176 LIDGGSDIILIETI
+176 LMDGGSDIILIETI

-204 EKCEELE
+204 EKCDELNFE
-211 FDIPLMISGTITDAS
+211 IPLMISGTITDAS

-265 KRISEIADVAVSV
+265 KRINEIADVAVSV

-299 GFAEEFCD
+299 NFAEEFCD
-307 NKFVNI
+307 NQFINI

-328 CAKVADKAP
+328 CSKVAGKAP
-337 RKIPQNKKQTFL
+337 REIPQTTGQTLL
-349 SGLESL
+349 SGLEALSIDK
-355 NINEQSL
+355 NSL

-372 TGSKKFARLIKEKE
+372 TGSKKFARLIREKE

-414 DAKTEMSHFLK
+414 DAKSEMGHFLK

-430 PAISKVP
+430 PSISKVP
-437 VMIDSSKWD
+437 VMIDSSKWE

-459 IVNSISLKEGEKDFI
+459 IVNSISLKEGEEDFI
-474 AKAQMCKKYG
+474 SKARLCKKYG
-484 AAVIVMLFDEDG
+484 AAVIVMLFDENG
-496 QADSLERKNEISKRS
+496 QADTLERKNEIAKRS
-511 YEILTEQANFN
+511 YITLTEQASFN
-522 PQDIIIDPNVFAV
+522 PHDIIIDPNVFAV

-543 NYAVDFINACK
+543 NYAVDFIDACK

-607 QLVVYEEIDPNL
+607 QLVVYEEIDPDL
-619 KELVEDVILNRTE
+619 KELVEDVILNRSE
-632 DATERLVEKAS
+632 NATELLVEKAS
-643 DYLSQDDTSSKN
+643 DYLSKESTSSIN
-655 NLEWRESSVEERISH
+655 NQEWRDGSVEERISH

-680 VEDSEEARLK
+680 VDDAEEARLK

-745 DQRSSSNG
+745 DQKSSSNG

-831 LNIPILIGGATTSKA
+831 LDIPILIGGATTSKA

-853 PAYTSGQAVHVTD
+853 PAYTSGQTVHVTD

-875 SLVTSEER
+875 NLVTESER
-883 EKFIEAI
+883 DRYIEDI
-890 RNDYEKT
+890 KEDYRKT

-910 TLHEANENKFLF
+910 SLQEAIDNKFLF
-922 DWDNYKP
+922 DWTNYQP
-929 PIPSF
+929 PRPSF
-934 LGKKHIKGI
+934 NGEKQIKGL
-943 KIKDIKDYIDWT
+943 KIKDIREYIDWT

-967 PKILEDKV
+967 PKILEDEV
-975 VGESASNLY
+975 VGEAASSLY
-984 QDALLMLDELEK
+984 EDALVMLDRLEK
-996 ENFIELEAVIGF
+996 EDSIQLEAVIGF
-1008 WPAQQENENEL
+1008 WPAHQENDNEI
-1019 CLFDEKKEALIT
+1019 CLFDEKKENLLT
-1031 RLHFLR
+1031 RLNCLR

-1049 LTDFIKPSSDS
+1049 LADFIKPASE
-1060 LDDHIGAFAVSA
+1060 LMEDHIGAFAVSA
-1072 GKGIEERCLEYEKNN
+1072 GKGVEEMCLEYEKNN

-1099 DRLAEALAEYLHER
+1099 DRLAEALAEYMHER
-1113 VRKEYWGYAKD
+1113 VRKEFWGYAKD

-1137 VGIRPA
+1137 IGIRPA

-1159 QLLNSDNTVDISLTE
+1159 SLLNSENIVDISLTE

-1210 ADSRGETIEITTKYL
+1210 SDSRGEPIELTKKFL

>member
-1 MVFIRYV
+1 MLKCFLA
-8 KICSTVFTK
+8 VFTK
-17 TEFKELMAQR
+17 TEFKKLLNDR
-27 ILILDGAMGTEIQK
+27 IIILDGAMGTEIQK
-41 HKLSEGDFRGSL
+41 HTLTEEDFRGQQFADWSS
-53 YPEWHIELK
+53 EVK

-72 PDLIKNIHQEFVDAG
+72 PELIKKIHQGFIAAG
-87 SDIIETN
+87 CDIIETN
-94 TFNSNKTSQSD
+94 TFNSNSTSQSD
-105 YDLEDITYKLN
+105 YGLEDIVYDLN
-116 YEGAKLAKEV
+116 YEGSKLAKDAANE
-126 ASNAQNQVL
+126 STREIL
-135 VAGVIGPTNRTA
+135 VAGVVGPTNRTG

-153 TDPAARNTS
+153 TDPSARNTS
-162 FDELKKDYKECLDG
+162 FDDLKEDYKNCING
-176 LIDGGSDIILIETI
+176 LMDGGADIILIETV

-204 EKCEELE
+204 EKCEEIDFE
-211 FDIPLMISGTITDAS
+211 IPLMISGTITDAS
-226 GRTLSGQTVDAF
+226 GRTLSGQTVEAF
-238 WTSVA
+238 WASVS

-251 FNCALGAEQLRPHL
+251 FNCALGAEQLRPHI
-265 KRISEIADVAVSV
+265 KRISEIANTAVSV

-286 EMGGYDQSPGQMA
+286 EMGGYDQSPGEMSV
-299 GFAEEFCD
+299 FIEDFCNDEFI
-307 NKFVNI
+307 NI
-313 VGGCCGTTTDHLKSI
+313 VGGCCGTTTDHLKAIASKI
-328 CAKVADKAP
+328 SKKPP
-337 RKIPQNKKQTFL
+337 RKIPNHKPTTFL
-349 SGLESL
+349 SGLERL
-355 NINEQSL
+355 NIEQKSL

-372 TGSKKFARLIKEKE
+372 TGSKKFARLIKEKQ

-395 EQVEF
+395 EQVEL
-400 GAQVIDINMDEGML
+400 GAQIIDINMDEGML
-414 DAKTEMSHFLK
+414 DAKHEMDYFLK

-437 VMIDSSKWD
+437 VMIDSSKWE
-446 VIEEGLK
+446 VIEAGLK

-459 IVNSISLKEGEKDFI
+459 IVNSISLKEGEEDFLYK
-474 AKAQMCKKYG
+474 AKLCKKYG
-484 AAVIVMLFDEDG
+484 AAVIVMLFDEKG
-496 QADSLERKNEISKRS
+496 QADSLERKNIIAKRS
-511 YEILTEQANFN
+511 YETLTKISFD
-522 PQDIIIDPNVFAV
+522 PSDIIIDPNVFAV

-543 NYAVDFINACK
+543 NYAVDFIDSCK
-554 YITENLPGAKISGG
+554 FIINNLPEAKISGG

-607 QLVVYEEIDPNL
+607 QLVVYEEIEPEL
-619 KELVEDVILNRTE
+619 KALVEDVILNRNP
-632 DATERLVEKAS
+632 DATEKLVDKAS
-643 DYLSQDDTSSKN
+643 EYLNTDKKISKN
-655 NLEWRESSVEERISH
+655 DEKWRDDSVENRISH

-680 VEDSEEARLK
+680 IEDAEEARIK
-690 LPSPVSVI
+690 LPSPVKVI

-745 DQRSSSNG
+745 DTKSSSNG

-781 EVIDLGVMVPAETII
+781 EVIDLGVMVPAEKII

-821 NIAEEMTRKG
+821 NIGEEMTKKN

-853 PAYTSGQAVHVTD
+853 PSYTSGQTIHVTD

-875 SLVTSEER
+875 NLVSIDSRDE
-883 EKFIEAI
+883 FIKGIKE
-890 RNDYEKT
+890 DYIKT
-897 RERLANKDSKPLL
+897 RLRLENSDSKPLL
-910 TLHEANENKFLF
+910 TLSEAINNKFQF
-922 DWDNYKP
+922 DWENYQAT
-929 PIPSF
+929 IPTF
-934 LGKKHIKGI
+934 LGEKKITGI
-943 KIKDIKDYIDWT
+943 KIQDLRAYIDWT

-967 PKILEDKV
+967 PKILKDDV
-975 VGESASNLY
+975 VGEAATSLY
-984 QDALLMLDELEK
+984 EDALMMLDEIQK
-996 ENFIELEAVIGF
+996 EDFIELEAVIGF
-1008 WPAQQENENEL
+1008 WPAHQVNHNEISIFDINKENEIL
-1019 CLFDEKKEALIT
+1019 
-1031 RLHFLR
+1031 RLNCLR

-1049 LTDFIKPSSDS
+1049 LADFITPAEHDA
-1060 LDDHIGAFAVSA
+1060 DDFIGGFAVSA
-1072 GKGIEERCLEYEKNN
+1072 GKSVEEKCLEYEKNN
-1087 DDYSSIMLKAIA
+1087 DDYSSIMLKALA
-1099 DRLAEALAEYLHER
+1099 DRLAEAMAEYVHER
-1113 VRKEYWGYAKD
+1113 VRKEFWGYAT
-1124 ENLTNEELIKEKY
+1124 EEQLTNEDLIKEKY

-1154 KVKLF
+1154 KNKLF
-1159 QLLNSDNTVDISLTE
+1159 ALLNAKNLVDISLTE

-1186 WYFSHPDS
+1186 WYFSHPES
-1194 KYFGVGKIGQ
+1194 KYFGVGKIGM
-1204 DQVKAI
+1204 DQVEFI
-1210 ADSRGETIEITTKYL
+1210 SESRQEDLEITKKHL

>member
-1 MVFIRYV
+1 M
-8 KICSTVFTK
+8 FTK
-17 TEFKELMAQR
+17 KEFKKILDDR
-27 ILILDGAMGTEIQK
+27 IIILDGAMGTEIQK
-41 HKLSEGDFRGSL
+41 HTLTEDDFRGQQFADWSS
-53 YPEWHIELK
+53 ELK
-62 GNNDLLTLTK
+62 GNNDLLTITM
-72 PDLIKNIHQEFVDAG
+72 PELIKNIHQGFVDAG
-87 SDIIETN
+87 CDIIETN
-94 TFNSNKTSQSD
+94 TFNSNSTSQSD
-105 YDLEDITYKLN
+105 YGLEDIVYDLN
-116 YEGAKLAKEV
+116 YEGSKLAKDV
-126 ASNAQNQVL
+126 ANESPREIL
-135 VAGVIGPTNRTA
+135 VAGVVGPTNRTG

-153 TDPAARNTS
+153 TDPSARNTS
-162 FDELKKDYKECLDG
+162 FDDLKDDYRNCING
-176 LIDGGSDIILIETI
+176 LMDGGADIILIETV

-204 EKCEELE
+204 EKCEEIN
-211 FDIPLMISGTITDAS
+211 FKIPLMISGTITDAS

-238 WTSVA
+238 WTSVS

-251 FNCALGAEQLRPHL
+251 FNCALGAEQLRPHI
-265 KRISEIADVAVSV
+265 KRISEIANTAVSV

-286 EMGGYDQSPGQMA
+286 EMGGYDQSPGKMA
-299 GFAEEFCD
+299 NFIEDFCND
-307 NKFVNI
+307 NFINI
-313 VGGCCGTTTDHLKSI
+313 VGGCCGTTIDH
-328 CAKVADKAP
+328 VKAISSKISKKPP
-337 RKIPQNKKQTFL
+337 RKIKNHKPVTYL
-349 SGLESL
+349 SGLEHL
-355 NINEQSL
+355 NIDQNSL

-372 TGSKKFARLIKEKE
+372 TGSKKFARLIREKQ

-395 EQVEF
+395 DQVEL
-400 GAQVIDINMDEGML
+400 GAQIIDINMDEGML
-414 DAKTEMSHFLK
+414 DAKHEMDYFLK

-437 VMIDSSKWD
+437 IMIDSSKWE

-459 IVNSISLKEGEKDFI
+459 IVNSISLKEGEEDFLYK
-474 AKAQMCKKYG
+474 AKLCQKYG
-484 AAVIVMLFDEDG
+484 AAVVVMLFDEKG
-496 QADSLERKNEISKRS
+496 QADSLERKNMIAKRS
-511 YEILTEQANFN
+511 YDTLTKKIGFDPE
-522 PQDIIIDPNVFAV
+522 DIIIDPNVFAV

-543 NYAVDFINACK
+543 NYAVDFIESCK
-554 YITENLPGAKISGG
+554 FIINNLPEAKISGG

-607 QLVVYEEIDPNL
+607 QLIVYEEIEPEL
-619 KELVEDVILNRTE
+619 KVLVEDVILNRNPE
-632 DATERLVEKAS
+632 ATENLVDKAS
-643 DYLSQDDTSSKN
+643 EYLNSEKKISKN
-655 NLEWRESSVEERISH
+655 DEKWRDDSVENRISH

-680 VEDSEEARLK
+680 VEDAEEARKK
-690 LPSPVSVI
+690 LPSPVRVI

-745 DQRSSSNG
+745 DARSSSNG

-781 EVIDLGVMVPAETII
+781 EVIDLGVMVPAEKII

-821 NIAEEMTRKG
+821 NIGEEMTKKN

-853 PAYTSGQAVHVTD
+853 PSYTSGQTIHVTD

-875 SLVTSEER
+875 NLVSADSRDE
-883 EKFIEAI
+883 FIEDI
-890 RNDYEKT
+890 KEDYIKT
-897 RERLANKDSKPLL
+897 RLRLANSDSKPLL
-910 TLHEANENKFLF
+910 TLSEANDNKFQF
-922 DWDNYKP
+922 DWENYQAT
-929 PIPSF
+929 IPTF
-934 LGKKHIKGI
+934 LGEKKITGI
-943 KIKDIKDYIDWT
+943 KIQDLKAYIDWT

-967 PKILEDKV
+967 PKILKDDV
-975 VGESASNLY
+975 VGEAATSLY
-984 QDALLMLDELEK
+984 EDALKMLDEIQK
-996 ENFIELEAVIGF
+996 DDFIELEAVIGF
-1008 WPAQQENENEL
+1008 WPAHQVNHNEISIFDINKENEI
-1019 CLFDEKKEALIT
+1019 F
-1031 RLHFLR
+1031 RLNCMR

-1049 LTDFIKPSSDS
+1049 LADFITPAEHSA
-1060 LDDHIGAFAVSA
+1060 DDYIGGFAVSA
-1072 GKGIEERCLEYEKNN
+1072 GKSVEEKCLEYEKNN
-1087 DDYSSIMLKAIA
+1087 DDYSSIMLKALA
-1099 DRLAEALAEYLHER
+1099 DRLAEAMAEYVHER
-1113 VRKEYWGYAKD
+1113 VRKEFWGYAT
-1124 ENLTNEELIKEKY
+1124 EEQLTNEELIKEKY

-1154 KVKLF
+1154 KNKLF
-1159 QLLNSDNTVDISLTE
+1159 ELLNADNLVDISLTE

-1186 WYFSHPDS
+1186 WYFSHPES
-1194 KYFGVGKIGQ
+1194 KYFGVGKIGM
-1204 DQVKAI
+1204 DQVEFI
-1210 ADSRGETIEITTKYL
+1210 SESRQEDLEITKRHL

>member
-1 MVFIRYV
+1 M
-8 KICSTVFTK
+8 FTK
-17 TEFKELMAQR
+17 KEFKKILDDR
-27 ILILDGAMGTEIQK
+27 IIILDGAMGTEIQK
-41 HKLSEGDFRGSL
+41 HTLTEDDFRGQQFADWSS
-53 YPEWHIELK
+53 ELK
-62 GNNDLLTLTK
+62 GNNDLLTITM
-72 PDLIKNIHQEFVDAG
+72 PELIKNIHQGFVDAG
-87 SDIIETN
+87 CDIIETN
-94 TFNSNKTSQSD
+94 TFNSNSTSQSD
-105 YDLEDITYKLN
+105 YGLEDIVYDLN
-116 YEGAKLAKEV
+116 YEGSKLAKDV
-126 ASNAQNQVL
+126 ANESPREIL
-135 VAGVIGPTNRTA
+135 VAGVVGPTNRTG

-153 TDPAARNTS
+153 TDPSARNTS
-162 FDELKKDYKECLDG
+162 FDDLKDDYRNCING
-176 LIDGGSDIILIETI
+176 LMDGGADIILIETV

-204 EKCEELE
+204 EKCEEIN
-211 FDIPLMISGTITDAS
+211 FKIPLMISGTITDAS

-238 WTSVA
+238 WTSVS

-251 FNCALGAEQLRPHL
+251 FNCALGAEQLRPHI
-265 KRISEIADVAVSV
+265 KRISEIANTAVSV

-286 EMGGYDQSPGQMA
+286 EMGGYDQSPGKMA
-299 GFAEEFCD
+299 NFIEDFCND
-307 NKFVNI
+307 NFINI
-313 VGGCCGTTTDHLKSI
+313 VGGCCGTTIDH
-328 CAKVADKAP
+328 VKAISSKISKKPP
-337 RKIPQNKKQTFL
+337 RKIKEHKSVTYL
-349 SGLESL
+349 SGLERL
-355 NINEQSL
+355 NIDQNSL

-372 TGSKKFARLIKEKE
+372 TGSKKFARLIREKQ

-395 EQVEF
+395 EQVEL
-400 GAQVIDINMDEGML
+400 GAQIIDINMDEGML
-414 DAKTEMSHFLK
+414 DARHEMDYFLK

-437 VMIDSSKWD
+437 IMIDSSKWE
-446 VIEEGLK
+446 VIEDGLK

-459 IVNSISLKEGEKDFI
+459 IVNSISLKEGEEDFLYK
-474 AKAQMCKKYG
+474 AKLCQKYG
-484 AAVIVMLFDEDG
+484 AAVVVMLFDEKG
-496 QADSLERKNEISKRS
+496 QADSLERKNMIAKRS
-511 YEILTEQANFN
+511 YDTLTKKIGFDPE
-522 PQDIIIDPNVFAV
+522 DIIIDPNVFAV

-543 NYAVDFINACK
+543 NYAVDFIESCK
-554 YITENLPGAKISGG
+554 FIVNNLPEAKISGG

-591 YHAIKNGL
+591 YYAIKNGL

-607 QLVVYEEIDPNL
+607 QLIVYEEIEPEL
-619 KELVEDVILNRTE
+619 KVLVEDVILNRNPE
-632 DATERLVEKAS
+632 ATENLVDKAS
-643 DYLSQDDTSSKN
+643 EYLNSEKKISKN
-655 NLEWRESSVEERISH
+655 DEKWRDDSVENRISH

-680 VEDSEEARLK
+680 IEDAEEARKK
-690 LPSPVSVI
+690 LPSPVRVI

-745 DQRSSSNG
+745 DARSSSNG

-781 EVIDLGVMVPAETII
+781 EVIDLGVMVPAEKII
-796 QTAIDE
+796 QTALDE

-821 NIAEEMTRKG
+821 NIGEEMTKKN

-853 PAYTSGQAVHVTD
+853 PSYTSGQTIHVTD

-875 SLVTSEER
+875 NLVSVDSR
-883 EKFIEAI
+883 DQFIEDI
-890 RNDYEKT
+890 KEDYIKT
-897 RERLANKDSKPLL
+897 RLRLANSDSKPLL
-910 TLHEANENKFLF
+910 TLSEANDNKFQF
-922 DWDNYKP
+922 DWENYQATTP
-929 PIPSF
+929 TF
-934 LGKKHIKGI
+934 LGEKKITGI
-943 KIKDIKDYIDWT
+943 KIQDLKAYIDWT

-967 PKILEDKV
+967 PKILKDDV
-975 VGESASNLY
+975 VGEAATSLY
-984 QDALLMLDELEK
+984 EDALKMLDEIQK
-996 ENFIELEAVIGF
+996 DDFIELEAVIGF
-1008 WPAQQENENEL
+1008 WPAHQVNHNEISIFDNGKENEI
-1019 CLFDEKKEALIT
+1019 F
-1031 RLHFLR
+1031 RLNCMR

-1049 LTDFIKPSSDS
+1049 LADFITPAEHNA
-1060 LDDHIGAFAVSA
+1060 DDYIGGFAVSA
-1072 GKGIEERCLEYEKNN
+1072 GKSVEEKCLEYEKNN
-1087 DDYSSIMLKAIA
+1087 DDYSSIMLKALA
-1099 DRLAEALAEYLHER
+1099 DRLAEAMAEYVHER
-1113 VRKEYWGYAKD
+1113 VRKEFWGYAT
-1124 ENLTNEELIKEKY
+1124 EEQLTNEELIKEKY

-1154 KVKLF
+1154 KNKLF
-1159 QLLNSDNTVDISLTE
+1159 ALLNADNLVDISLTE

-1186 WYFSHPDS
+1186 WYFSHPES
-1194 KYFGVGKIGQ
+1194 KYFGVGKIGM
-1204 DQVKAI
+1204 DQVEFI
-1210 ADSRGETIEITTKYL
+1210 SESRQEDLEITKKHL

>member
-1 MVFIRYV
+1 M
-8 KICSTVFTK
+8 FTK
-17 TEFKELMAQR
+17 TEFQKLLNDR
-27 ILILDGAMGTEIQK
+27 IIILDGAMGTEIQK
-41 HKLSEGDFRGSL
+41 HTLTEEDFRGQQFADWSS
-53 YPEWHIELK
+53 EVK

-72 PDLIKNIHQEFVDAG
+72 PELIKKIHQGFIAAG
-87 SDIIETN
+87 CDIIETN
-94 TFNSNKTSQSD
+94 TFNSNSTSQSD
-105 YDLEDITYKLN
+105 YGLEDIVYDLN
-116 YEGAKLAKEV
+116 YEGSKLAKDAANE
-126 ASNAQNQVL
+126 STREIL
-135 VAGVIGPTNRTA
+135 VAGVVGPTNRTG

-153 TDPAARNTS
+153 TDPSARNTS
-162 FDELKKDYKECLDG
+162 FDDLKEDYKNCING
-176 LIDGGSDIILIETI
+176 LMDGGADIILIETV

-204 EKCEELE
+204 EKCEEIDFE
-211 FDIPLMISGTITDAS
+211 IPLMISGTITDAS
-226 GRTLSGQTVDAF
+226 GRTLSGQTVEAF
-238 WTSVA
+238 WASVS

-251 FNCALGAEQLRPHL
+251 FNCALGAEQLRPHI
-265 KRISEIADVAVSV
+265 KRISEIANTAVSV

-286 EMGGYDQSPGQMA
+286 EMGGYDQSPGEMSV
-299 GFAEEFCD
+299 FIEDFCNDEFI
-307 NKFVNI
+307 NI
-313 VGGCCGTTTDHLKSI
+313 VGGCCGTTTDHLKAIASKI
-328 CAKVADKAP
+328 SKKPP
-337 RKIPQNKKQTFL
+337 RKIPNHKPTTFL
-349 SGLESL
+349 SGLERL
-355 NINEQSL
+355 NIEQKSL

-372 TGSKKFARLIKEKE
+372 TGSKKFARLIKEKQ

-395 EQVEF
+395 EQVEL
-400 GAQVIDINMDEGML
+400 GAQIIDINMDEGML
-414 DAKTEMSHFLK
+414 DAKHEMDYFLK

-437 VMIDSSKWD
+437 VMIDSSKWE
-446 VIEEGLK
+446 VIEAGLK

-459 IVNSISLKEGEKDFI
+459 IVNSISLKEGEEDFLYK
-474 AKAQMCKKYG
+474 AKLCKKYG
-484 AAVIVMLFDEDG
+484 AAVIVMLFDEKG
-496 QADSLERKNEISKRS
+496 QADSLERKNIIAKRS
-511 YEILTEQANFN
+511 YETLTKISFD
-522 PQDIIIDPNVFAV
+522 PSDIIIDPNVFAV

-543 NYAVDFINACK
+543 NYAVDFIDSCK
-554 YITENLPGAKISGG
+554 FIINNLPEAKISGG

-607 QLVVYEEIDPNL
+607 QLVVYEEIEPEL
-619 KELVEDVILNRTE
+619 KALVEDVILNRNP
-632 DATERLVEKAS
+632 DATEKLVDKAS
-643 DYLSQDDTSSKN
+643 EYLNTDKKISKN
-655 NLEWRESSVEERISH
+655 DEKWRDDSVENRISH

-680 VEDSEEARLK
+680 IEDAEEARIK
-690 LPSPVSVI
+690 LPSPVKVI

-745 DQRSSSNG
+745 DTKSSSNG

-781 EVIDLGVMVPAETII
+781 EVIDLGVMVPAEKII

-821 NIAEEMTRKG
+821 NIGEEMTKKN

-853 PAYTSGQAVHVTD
+853 PSYTSGQTIHVTD

-875 SLVTSEER
+875 NLVSIDSRDE
-883 EKFIEAI
+883 FIKGIKE
-890 RNDYEKT
+890 DYIKT
-897 RERLANKDSKPLL
+897 RLRLENSDSKPLL
-910 TLHEANENKFLF
+910 ALSEAINNKFQF
-922 DWDNYKP
+922 DWENYQAT
-929 PIPSF
+929 IPTF
-934 LGKKHIKGI
+934 LGEKKITGI
-943 KIKDIKDYIDWT
+943 KIQDLRAYIDWT

-967 PKILEDKV
+967 PKILKDDV
-975 VGESASNLY
+975 VGEAATSLY
-984 QDALLMLDELEK
+984 EDALMMLDEIQK
-996 ENFIELEAVIGF
+996 EDFIELEAVIGF
-1008 WPAQQENENEL
+1008 WPAHQVNHNEISIFDINKENEIL
-1019 CLFDEKKEALIT
+1019 
-1031 RLHFLR
+1031 RLNCLR

-1049 LTDFIKPSSDS
+1049 LADFITPAEHDA
-1060 LDDHIGAFAVSA
+1060 DDFIGGFAVSA
-1072 GKGIEERCLEYEKNN
+1072 GKSVEEKCLEYEKNN
-1087 DDYSSIMLKAIA
+1087 DDYSSIMLKALA
-1099 DRLAEALAEYLHER
+1099 DRLAEAMAEYVHER
-1113 VRKEYWGYAKD
+1113 VRKEFWGYAT
-1124 ENLTNEELIKEKY
+1124 EEQLTNEDLIKEKY

-1154 KVKLF
+1154 KNKLF
-1159 QLLNSDNTVDISLTE
+1159 ALLNAKNLVDISLTE

-1186 WYFSHPDS
+1186 WYFSHPES
-1194 KYFGVGKIGQ
+1194 KYFGVGKIGM
-1204 DQVKAI
+1204 DQVEFI
-1210 ADSRGETIEITTKYL
+1210 SESRQEDLEITKKHL

>member
-1 MVFIRYV
+1 M
-8 KICSTVFTK
+8 FTK
-17 TEFKELMAQR
+17 TEFKQLLSEK

-41 HKLSEGDFRGSL
+41 HNLSEEDFRGNL
-53 YPEWHIELK
+53 FTDWDIELK
-62 GNNDLLTLTK
+62 GNNDLLNLTK
-72 PDLIKNIHQEFVDAG
+72 PELIRAIHQDFVDAG

-94 TFNSNKTSQSD
+94 TFNSNSISQSD
-105 YDLEDITYKLN
+105 YGLDEYTYKLN
-116 YEGAKLAKEV
+116 YEGASLAKNI
-126 ASNAQNQVL
+126 ASKSSKKIL
-135 VAGVIGPTNRTA
+135 VAGVLGPTNRTA

-162 FDELKKDYKECLDG
+162 FDELKEDYQNCING
-176 LIDGGSDIILIETI
+176 LMDGGSDIILIETI

-204 EKCEELE
+204 EKCEELD
-211 FDIPLMISGTITDAS
+211 FQIPLMISGTITDAS

-265 KRISEIADVAVSV
+265 KRINEIADVAVSV

-299 GFAEEFCD
+299 NFAEEFCD
-307 NKFVNI
+307 NKFINI

-328 CAKVADKAP
+328 STKVATKEP
-337 RKIPQNKKQTFL
+337 RKIPESDNQTYL
-349 SGLESL
+349 SGLERL
-355 NINEQSL
+355 NIKEDSL

-372 TGSKKFARLIKEKE
+372 TGSRKFARLIKEKE

-414 DAKTEMSHFLK
+414 DAKSEMAYFLR

-430 PAISKVP
+430 PSISKVP

-459 IVNSISLKEGEKDFI
+459 IVNSISLKEGEEDFI
-474 AKAQMCKKYG
+474 AKAKLCQKYG

-496 QADSLERKNEISKRS
+496 QADTYERKNEIAKRS
-511 YEILTEQANFN
+511 YDTLIEKINFI

-543 NYAVDFINACK
+543 NYAVDFINSCK
-554 YITENLPGAKISGG
+554 YITENLPHAKISGG

-607 QLVVYEEIDPNL
+607 QLVVYEEIEPDL
-619 KELVEDVILNRTE
+619 KILVEDVILNRND
-632 DATERLVEKAS
+632 DATEILVEKAS
-643 DYLSQDDTSSKN
+643 DYISTEKTKSISDEK
-655 NLEWRESSVEERISH
+655 WREDPVEKRIAH
-670 ALINGINKFI
+670 ALINGINKYI
-680 VEDSEEARLK
+680 VDDAEEARLK

-735 YLVPYIEESK
+735 YLVPFIEESQ
-745 DQRSSSNG
+745 DQRSTSNG

-781 EVIDLGVMVPAETII
+781 EVVDLGVMVPAETII

-802 KADFIGLS
+802 EADFIGLS

-821 NIAEEMTRKG
+821 NIAEEMTRKQ
-831 LNIPILIGGATTSKA
+831 LDIPILIGGATTSKA

-853 PAYTSGQAVHVTD
+853 PAYLTGQTIHVTD

-875 SLVTSEER
+875 NLVSAEE
-883 EKFIEAI
+883 KDNFVDKIK
-890 RNDYEKT
+890 NDYEKT
-897 RERLANKDSKPLL
+897 RMRLANSDSKPLL
-910 TLHEANENKFLF
+910 SLEESNNNKFQF
-922 DWDNYKP
+922 NWENYEVTKP
-929 PIPSF
+929 KF
-934 LGKKHIKGI
+934 FGEKTIKNL
-943 KIKDIKDYIDWT
+943 KIGDLRNYIDWS

-967 PKILEDKV
+967 PKILEDEV
-975 VGESASNLY
+975 VGEAASNLY
-984 QDALLMLDELEK
+984 KDALSMLDNLEK
-996 ENFIELEAVIGF
+996 GDLIKLEAVIGF
-1008 WPAQQENENEL
+1008 WPAHQENENEV
-1019 CLFDEKKEALIT
+1019 CIFNSTNEKEIT
-1031 RLHFLR
+1031 RLNFLR

-1049 LTDFIKPSSDS
+1049 LADFIKPSDFESQDY
-1060 LDDHIGAFAVSA
+1060 IGAFAVSA
-1072 GKGIEERCLEYEKNN
+1072 GKGVEEKCLEYEKNN

-1099 DRLAEALAEYLHER
+1099 DRLAEALAEYIHER
-1113 VRKEYWGYAKD
+1113 VRKEFWGYAED
-1124 ENLTNEELIKEKY
+1124 EQLNNEELIKEKY
-1137 VGIRPA
+1137 QGIRPA

-1154 KVKLF
+1154 KAKLF
-1159 QLLNSDNTVDISLTE
+1159 SLLNSNNLVDINLTE

-1186 WYFSHPDS
+1186 WYFSHPES
-1194 KYFGVGKIGQ
+1194 RYFGVGKIGQ
-1204 DQVKAI
+1204 DQVEAI
-1210 ADSRGETIEITTKYL
+1210 AKSREETVELTTKFL

>member
-1 MVFIRYV
+1 M
-8 KICSTVFTK
+8 FTK
-17 TEFKELMAQR
+17 KEFKKILDDR
-27 ILILDGAMGTEIQK
+27 IIILDGAMGTEIQK
-41 HKLSEGDFRGSL
+41 HTLTEDDFRGQQFADWSS
-53 YPEWHIELK
+53 ELK
-62 GNNDLLTLTK
+62 GNNDLLTITM
-72 PDLIKNIHQEFVDAG
+72 PELIKNIHQGFVDAG
-87 SDIIETN
+87 CDIIETN
-94 TFNSNKTSQSD
+94 TFNSNSTSQSD
-105 YDLEDITYKLN
+105 YGLEDIVYDLN
-116 YEGAKLAKEV
+116 YEGSKLAKDV
-126 ASNAQNQVL
+126 ANESPREIL
-135 VAGVIGPTNRTA
+135 VAGVVGPTNRTG

-153 TDPAARNTS
+153 TDPSARNTS
-162 FDELKKDYKECLDG
+162 FDDLKDDYRNCING
-176 LIDGGSDIILIETI
+176 LMDGGADIILIETV

-204 EKCEELE
+204 EKCEEIN
-211 FDIPLMISGTITDAS
+211 FKIPLMISGTITDAS

-238 WTSVA
+238 WTSVS

-251 FNCALGAEQLRPHL
+251 FNCALGAEQLRPHI
-265 KRISEIADVAVSV
+265 KRISEIANTAVSV

-286 EMGGYDQSPGQMA
+286 EMGGYDQSPGKMA
-299 GFAEEFCD
+299 NFIEDFCND
-307 NKFVNI
+307 NFINI
-313 VGGCCGTTTDHLKSI
+313 VGGCCGTTIDH
-328 CAKVADKAP
+328 VKAISSKISKKPP
-337 RKIPQNKKQTFL
+337 RKIKDHKPVTYL
-349 SGLESL
+349 SGLENL
-355 NINEQSL
+355 NIDQNSL

-372 TGSKKFARLIKEKE
+372 TGSKKFARLIREKQ

-395 EQVEF
+395 DQVEL
-400 GAQVIDINMDEGML
+400 GAQIIDINMDEGML
-414 DAKTEMSHFLK
+414 DAKHEMDYFLK

-437 VMIDSSKWD
+437 IMIDSSKWE
-446 VIEEGLK
+446 VIEDGLK

-459 IVNSISLKEGEKDFI
+459 IVNSISLKEGEEDFLYK
-474 AKAQMCKKYG
+474 AKLCQKYG
-484 AAVIVMLFDEDG
+484 AAVVVMLFDEKG
-496 QADSLERKNEISKRS
+496 QADSLERKNMIAKRS
-511 YEILTEQANFN
+511 YDTLTKKIGFDPE
-522 PQDIIIDPNVFAV
+522 DIIIDPNVFAV

-543 NYAVDFINACK
+543 NYAVDFIESCK
-554 YITENLPGAKISGG
+554 FIINNLPEAKISGG

-607 QLVVYEEIDPNL
+607 QLIVYEEIEPEL
-619 KELVEDVILNRTE
+619 KVLVEDVILNRNPE
-632 DATERLVEKAS
+632 ATENLVDKAS
-643 DYLSQDDTSSKN
+643 EYLNSEKKISKN
-655 NLEWRESSVEERISH
+655 DEKWRDDSVENRISH

-680 VEDSEEARLK
+680 VEDAEEARKK
-690 LPSPVSVI
+690 LPSPVRVI

-745 DQRSSSNG
+745 DARSSSNG

-781 EVIDLGVMVPAETII
+781 EVIDLGVMVPAEKII

-821 NIAEEMTRKG
+821 NIGEEMTKKN

-853 PAYTSGQAVHVTD
+853 PSYTSGQTIHVTD

-875 SLVTSEER
+875 NLVSADSRDE
-883 EKFIEAI
+883 FIENI
-890 RNDYEKT
+890 KEDYIKT
-897 RERLANKDSKPLL
+897 RLRLANSDSKPLL
-910 TLHEANENKFLF
+910 TLSEANDNKFQF
-922 DWDNYKP
+922 DWENYQAT
-929 PIPSF
+929 IPTF
-934 LGKKHIKGI
+934 LGEKKITGI
-943 KIKDIKDYIDWT
+943 KIQDLKAYIDWT

-967 PKILEDKV
+967 PKILKDDV
-975 VGESASNLY
+975 VGEAATSLY
-984 QDALLMLDELEK
+984 EDALKMLDEIQK
-996 ENFIELEAVIGF
+996 DDFIELEAVIGF
-1008 WPAQQENENEL
+1008 WPAHQVNHNEISIFDINKENEI
-1019 CLFDEKKEALIT
+1019 F
-1031 RLHFLR
+1031 RLNCMR

-1049 LTDFIKPSSDS
+1049 LADFITPAEHNA
-1060 LDDHIGAFAVSA
+1060 DDYIGGFAVSA
-1072 GKGIEERCLEYEKNN
+1072 GKSVEEKCLEYEKNN
-1087 DDYSSIMLKAIA
+1087 DDYSSIMLKALA
-1099 DRLAEALAEYLHER
+1099 DRLAEAMAEYVHER
-1113 VRKEYWGYAKD
+1113 VRKEFWGYAT
-1124 ENLTNEELIKEKY
+1124 EEQLTNEELIKEKY

-1154 KVKLF
+1154 KNKLF
-1159 QLLNSDNTVDISLTE
+1159 ELLNADNLVDISLTE

-1186 WYFSHPDS
+1186 WYFSHPES
-1194 KYFGVGKIGQ
+1194 KYFGVGKIGM
-1204 DQVKAI
+1204 DQVEFI
-1210 ADSRGETIEITTKYL
+1210 SESRQEDLEITKRHL

>member
-1 MVFIRYV
+1 M
-8 KICSTVFTK
+8 FTK
-17 TEFKELMAQR
+17 KEFKKILDDR
-27 ILILDGAMGTEIQK
+27 IIILDGAMGTEIQK
-41 HKLSEGDFRGSL
+41 HTLTEDDFRGQQFADWSS
-53 YPEWHIELK
+53 ELK
-62 GNNDLLTLTK
+62 GNNDLLTITM
-72 PDLIKNIHQEFVDAG
+72 PELIKNIHQGFVDAG
-87 SDIIETN
+87 CDIIETN
-94 TFNSNKTSQSD
+94 TFNSNSTSQSD
-105 YDLEDITYKLN
+105 YGLEDIVYDLN
-116 YEGAKLAKEV
+116 YEGSKLAKDV
-126 ASNAQNQVL
+126 ANESPREIL
-135 VAGVIGPTNRTA
+135 VAGVVGPTNRTG

-153 TDPAARNTS
+153 TDPSARNTS
-162 FDELKKDYKECLDG
+162 FDDLKDDYRNCING
-176 LIDGGSDIILIETI
+176 LMDGGADIILIETV

-204 EKCEELE
+204 EKCEEIN
-211 FDIPLMISGTITDAS
+211 FKIPLMISGTITDAS

-238 WTSVA
+238 WISVS

-251 FNCALGAEQLRPHL
+251 FNCALGAEQLRPHI
-265 KRISEIADVAVSV
+265 KRISEIANTAVSV

-286 EMGGYDQSPGQMA
+286 EMGGYDQSPGKMA
-299 GFAEEFCD
+299 NFIEDFCND
-307 NKFVNI
+307 NFINI
-313 VGGCCGTTTDHLKSI
+313 VGGCCGTTIDH
-328 CAKVADKAP
+328 VKAISSKISKKPP
-337 RKIPQNKKQTFL
+337 RKIKDHKPVTYL
-349 SGLESL
+349 SGLENL
-355 NINEQSL
+355 NIDQNSL

-372 TGSKKFARLIKEKE
+372 TGSKKFARLIREKQ

-395 EQVEF
+395 DQVEL
-400 GAQVIDINMDEGML
+400 GAQIIDINMDEGML
-414 DAKTEMSHFLK
+414 DAKHEMDYFLK

-437 VMIDSSKWD
+437 IMIDSSKWE

-459 IVNSISLKEGEKDFI
+459 IVNSISLKEGEEDFLYK
-474 AKAQMCKKYG
+474 AKLCQKYG
-484 AAVIVMLFDEDG
+484 AAVVVMLFDEKG
-496 QADSLERKNEISKRS
+496 QADSLERKNMIAKRS
-511 YEILTEQANFN
+511 YDTLTKKIGFDPE
-522 PQDIIIDPNVFAV
+522 DIIIDPNVFAV

-543 NYAVDFINACK
+543 NYAVDFIESCK
-554 YITENLPGAKISGG
+554 FIINNLPEAKISGG

-607 QLVVYEEIDPNL
+607 QLIVYEEIEPEL
-619 KELVEDVILNRTE
+619 KVLVEDVILNRNPE
-632 DATERLVEKAS
+632 ATENLVDKAS
-643 DYLSQDDTSSKN
+643 EYLNSEKKISKN
-655 NLEWRESSVEERISH
+655 DEKWRDDSVENRISH

-680 VEDSEEARLK
+680 VEDAEEARKK
-690 LPSPVSVI
+690 LPSPVRVI

-745 DQRSSSNG
+745 DARSSSNG

-781 EVIDLGVMVPAETII
+781 EVIDLGVMVPAEKII

-802 KADFIGLS
+802 KVDFIGLS

-821 NIAEEMTRKG
+821 NIGEEMTKKN

-853 PAYTSGQAVHVTD
+853 PSYTSGQTIHVTD

-875 SLVTSEER
+875 NLVSADSRDE
-883 EKFIEAI
+883 FIENI
-890 RNDYEKT
+890 KEDYIKT
-897 RERLANKDSKPLL
+897 RLRLANSDSMPLL
-910 TLHEANENKFLF
+910 TLSEANDNKFQF
-922 DWDNYKP
+922 DWENYQAT
-929 PIPSF
+929 IPTF
-934 LGKKHIKGI
+934 LGEKKITGI
-943 KIKDIKDYIDWT
+943 KIQDLKAYIDWT

-967 PKILEDKV
+967 PKILKDDV
-975 VGESASNLY
+975 VGEAATSLY
-984 QDALLMLDELEK
+984 EDALKMLDEIQK
-996 ENFIELEAVIGF
+996 DDFIELEAVIGF
-1008 WPAQQENENEL
+1008 WPAHQVNHNEISIFDINKENEI
-1019 CLFDEKKEALIT
+1019 F
-1031 RLHFLR
+1031 RLNCMR
-1037 QQKPQGIRPNFC
+1037 QQKSQGIRPNFC
-1049 LTDFIKPSSDS
+1049 LADFITPAEHSA
-1060 LDDHIGAFAVSA
+1060 DDYIGGFAVSA
-1072 GKGIEERCLEYEKNN
+1072 GKSVEEKCLEYEKNN
-1087 DDYSSIMLKAIA
+1087 DDYSSIMLKALA
-1099 DRLAEALAEYLHER
+1099 DRLAEAMAEYVHER
-1113 VRKEYWGYAKD
+1113 VRKEFWGYAT
-1124 ENLTNEELIKEKY
+1124 EEQLTNEELIKEKY

-1154 KVKLF
+1154 KNKLF
-1159 QLLNSDNTVDISLTE
+1159 ELLNADNLVDISLTE

-1186 WYFSHPDS
+1186 WYFSHPES
-1194 KYFGVGKIGQ
+1194 KYFGVGKIGM
-1204 DQVKAI
+1204 DQVEFI
-1210 ADSRGETIEITTKYL
+1210 SESRQEDLEITKRHL

>member
-1 MVFIRYV
+1 M
-8 KICSTVFTK
+8 FTK
-17 TEFKELMAQR
+17 KEFKKILDDR
-27 ILILDGAMGTEIQK
+27 IIILDGAMGTEIQK
-41 HKLSEGDFRGSL
+41 HTLTEDDFRGQQFADWSS
-53 YPEWHIELK
+53 ELK
-62 GNNDLLTLTK
+62 GNNDLLTITM
-72 PDLIKNIHQEFVDAG
+72 PELIKNIHQGFVDAG
-87 SDIIETN
+87 CDIIETN
-94 TFNSNKTSQSD
+94 TFNSNSTSQSD
-105 YDLEDITYKLN
+105 YGLEDIVYELN
-116 YEGAKLAKEV
+116 YEGSKLAKDV
-126 ASNAQNQVL
+126 ANESPREIL
-135 VAGVIGPTNRTA
+135 VAGVVGPTNRTG

-153 TDPAARNTS
+153 TDPSARNTS
-162 FDELKKDYKECLDG
+162 FDDLKEDYRNCING
-176 LIDGGSDIILIETI
+176 LMDGGADIILIETV

-204 EKCEELE
+204 EKCEEIN
-211 FDIPLMISGTITDAS
+211 FKIPLMISGTITDAS

-238 WTSVA
+238 WTSVS

-251 FNCALGAEQLRPHL
+251 FNCALGAEQLRPHI
-265 KRISEIADVAVSV
+265 KRISEIANTAVSV

-286 EMGGYDQSPGQMA
+286 EMGGYDQSPGKMA
-299 GFAEEFCD
+299 NFIEDFCND
-307 NKFVNI
+307 NFINI
-313 VGGCCGTTTDHLKSI
+313 VGGCCGTTIDH
-328 CAKVADKAP
+328 VKAISSKISKKPP
-337 RKIPQNKKQTFL
+337 RKIKEHKPVTYL
-349 SGLESL
+349 SGLERL
-355 NINEQSL
+355 NIDQNSL

-372 TGSKKFARLIKEKE
+372 TGSKKFARLIREKQ

-395 EQVEF
+395 EQVEL
-400 GAQVIDINMDEGML
+400 GAQIIDINMDEGML
-414 DAKTEMSHFLK
+414 DARHEMDYFLK

-437 VMIDSSKWD
+437 IMIDSSKWE
-446 VIEEGLK
+446 VIEDGLK

-459 IVNSISLKEGEKDFI
+459 IVNSISLKEGEEDFLYK
-474 AKAQMCKKYG
+474 AKLCQKYG
-484 AAVIVMLFDEDG
+484 AAVVVMLFDEKG
-496 QADSLERKNEISKRS
+496 QADSLERKNMIAKRS
-511 YEILTEQANFN
+511 YDTLTKKIGFDPE
-522 PQDIIIDPNVFAV
+522 DIIIDPNVFAV

-543 NYAVDFINACK
+543 NYAVDFIESCK
-554 YITENLPGAKISGG
+554 FIVNNLPEAKISGG

-607 QLVVYEEIDPNL
+607 QLIVYEEIEPEL
-619 KELVEDVILNRTE
+619 KVLVEDVILNRNPE
-632 DATERLVEKAS
+632 ATENLVDKAS
-643 DYLSQDDTSSKN
+643 EYLNSEKKISKN
-655 NLEWRESSVEERISH
+655 DEKWRDDSVENRISH

-680 VEDSEEARLK
+680 IEDAEEARKK
-690 LPSPVSVI
+690 LPSPVRVI

-745 DQRSSSNG
+745 DARSSSNG

-781 EVIDLGVMVPAETII
+781 EVIDLGVMVPAEKII
-796 QTAIDE
+796 QTALDE

-821 NIAEEMTRKG
+821 NIGEEMTKKN

-853 PAYTSGQAVHVTD
+853 PSYTSGQTIHVTD

-875 SLVTSEER
+875 NLVSVDSR
-883 EKFIEAI
+883 DQFIEDI
-890 RNDYEKT
+890 KEDYIKT
-897 RERLANKDSKPLL
+897 RLRLANSDSKPLL
-910 TLHEANENKFLF
+910 TLSEANDNKFQF
-922 DWDNYKP
+922 DWENYQATTP
-929 PIPSF
+929 TF
-934 LGKKHIKGI
+934 LGEKKITGI
-943 KIKDIKDYIDWT
+943 KIQDLKAYIDWT

-967 PKILEDKV
+967 PKILKDDV
-975 VGESASNLY
+975 VGEAATSLY
-984 QDALLMLDELEK
+984 EDALKMLDEIQK
-996 ENFIELEAVIGF
+996 DDFIELEAVIGF
-1008 WPAQQENENEL
+1008 WPAHQVNHNEISIFDNGKENEI
-1019 CLFDEKKEALIT
+1019 F
-1031 RLHFLR
+1031 RLNCMR

-1049 LTDFIKPSSDS
+1049 LADFITPAEHNA
-1060 LDDHIGAFAVSA
+1060 DDYIGGFAVSA
-1072 GKGIEERCLEYEKNN
+1072 GKSVEEKCLEYEKNN
-1087 DDYSSIMLKAIA
+1087 DDYSSIMLKALA
-1099 DRLAEALAEYLHER
+1099 DRLAEAMAEYVHER
-1113 VRKEYWGYAKD
+1113 VRKEFWGYAT
-1124 ENLTNEELIKEKY
+1124 EEQLTNEELIKEKY

-1154 KVKLF
+1154 KNKLF
-1159 QLLNSDNTVDISLTE
+1159 ALLNADNLVDISLTE

-1186 WYFSHPDS
+1186 WYFSHPES
-1194 KYFGVGKIGQ
+1194 KYFGVGKIGM
-1204 DQVKAI
+1204 DQVEFI
-1210 ADSRGETIEITTKYL
+1210 SESRQEDLEITKKHL

>member
-1 MVFIRYV
+1 MLKCFLA
-8 KICSTVFTK
+8 VFTK
-17 TEFKELMAQR
+17 TEFQKLLNDR
-27 ILILDGAMGTEIQK
+27 IIILDGAMGTEIQK
-41 HKLSEGDFRGSL
+41 HTLTEEDFRGQQFADWSS
-53 YPEWHIELK
+53 EVK

-72 PDLIKNIHQEFVDAG
+72 PELIKKIHQGFIAAG
-87 SDIIETN
+87 CDIIETN
-94 TFNSNKTSQSD
+94 TFNSNSTSQSD
-105 YDLEDITYKLN
+105 YGLEDIVYDLN
-116 YEGAKLAKEV
+116 YEGSKLAKDAANE
-126 ASNAQNQVL
+126 STREIL
-135 VAGVIGPTNRTA
+135 VAGVVGPTNRTG

-153 TDPAARNTS
+153 TDPSARNTS
-162 FDELKKDYKECLDG
+162 FDDLKEDYKNCING
-176 LIDGGSDIILIETI
+176 LMDGGADIILIETV

-204 EKCEELE
+204 EKCEEIDFE
-211 FDIPLMISGTITDAS
+211 IPLMISGTITDAS
-226 GRTLSGQTVDAF
+226 GRTLSGQTVEAF
-238 WTSVA
+238 WASVS

-251 FNCALGAEQLRPHL
+251 FNCALGAEQLRPHI
-265 KRISEIADVAVSV
+265 KRISEIANTAVSV

-286 EMGGYDQSPGQMA
+286 EMGGYDQSPGEMSV
-299 GFAEEFCD
+299 FIEDFCNDEFI
-307 NKFVNI
+307 NI
-313 VGGCCGTTTDHLKSI
+313 VGGCCGTTTDHLKAIASKI
-328 CAKVADKAP
+328 SKKPP
-337 RKIPQNKKQTFL
+337 RKIPNHKPTTFL
-349 SGLESL
+349 SGLERL
-355 NINEQSL
+355 NIEQKSL

-372 TGSKKFARLIKEKE
+372 TGSKKFARLIKEKQ

-395 EQVEF
+395 EQVEL
-400 GAQVIDINMDEGML
+400 GAQIIDINMDEGML
-414 DAKTEMSHFLK
+414 DAKHEMDYFLK

-437 VMIDSSKWD
+437 VMIDSSKWE
-446 VIEEGLK
+446 VIEAGLK

-459 IVNSISLKEGEKDFI
+459 IVNSISLKEGEEDFLYK
-474 AKAQMCKKYG
+474 AKLCKKYG
-484 AAVIVMLFDEDG
+484 AAVIVMLFDEKG
-496 QADSLERKNEISKRS
+496 QADSLERKNIIAKRS
-511 YEILTEQANFN
+511 YETLTKISFD
-522 PQDIIIDPNVFAV
+522 PSDIIIDPNVFAV

-543 NYAVDFINACK
+543 NYAVDFIDSCK
-554 YITENLPGAKISGG
+554 FIINNLPEAKISGG

-607 QLVVYEEIDPNL
+607 QLVVYEEIEPEL
-619 KELVEDVILNRTE
+619 KALVEDVILNRNP
-632 DATERLVEKAS
+632 DATEKLVDKAS
-643 DYLSQDDTSSKN
+643 EYLNTDKKISKN
-655 NLEWRESSVEERISH
+655 DEKWRDDSVENRISH

-680 VEDSEEARLK
+680 IEDAEEARIK
-690 LPSPVSVI
+690 LPSPVKVI

-745 DQRSSSNG
+745 DTKSSSNG

-781 EVIDLGVMVPAETII
+781 EVIDLGVMVPAEKII

-821 NIAEEMTRKG
+821 NIGEEMTKKN

-853 PAYTSGQAVHVTD
+853 PSYTSGQTIHVTD

-875 SLVTSEER
+875 NLVSIDSRDE
-883 EKFIEAI
+883 FIKGIKE
-890 RNDYEKT
+890 DYIKT
-897 RERLANKDSKPLL
+897 RLRLENSDSKPLL
-910 TLHEANENKFLF
+910 TLSEAINNKFQF
-922 DWDNYKP
+922 DWENYQAT
-929 PIPSF
+929 IPTF
-934 LGKKHIKGI
+934 LGEKKITGI
-943 KIKDIKDYIDWT
+943 KIQDLRAYIDWT

-967 PKILEDKV
+967 PKILKDDV
-975 VGESASNLY
+975 VGEAATSLY
-984 QDALLMLDELEK
+984 EDALMMLDEIQK
-996 ENFIELEAVIGF
+996 EDFIELEAVIGF
-1008 WPAQQENENEL
+1008 WPAHQVNHNEISIFDINKENEIL
-1019 CLFDEKKEALIT
+1019 
-1031 RLHFLR
+1031 RLNCLR

-1049 LTDFIKPSSDS
+1049 LSDFITPAEHDA
-1060 LDDHIGAFAVSA
+1060 DDFIGGFAVSA
-1072 GKGIEERCLEYEKNN
+1072 GKSVEEKCLEYEKNN
-1087 DDYSSIMLKAIA
+1087 DDYSSIMLKALA
-1099 DRLAEALAEYLHER
+1099 DRLAEAMAEYVHER
-1113 VRKEYWGYAKD
+1113 VRKEFWGYAT
-1124 ENLTNEELIKEKY
+1124 EEQLTNEDLIKEKY

-1154 KVKLF
+1154 KNKLF
-1159 QLLNSDNTVDISLTE
+1159 ALLNAKNLVDISLTE

-1186 WYFSHPDS
+1186 WYFSHPES
-1194 KYFGVGKIGQ
+1194 KYFGVGKIGM
-1204 DQVKAI
+1204 DQVEFI
-1210 ADSRGETIEITTKYL
+1210 SESRQEDLEITKKHL

>member
-1 MVFIRYV
+1 M
-8 KICSTVFTK
+8 FTK
-17 TEFKELMAQR
+17 TEFQKLLNDR
-27 ILILDGAMGTEIQK
+27 IIILDGAMGTEIQK
-41 HKLSEGDFRGSL
+41 HTLTEEDFRGQQFADWSS
-53 YPEWHIELK
+53 EVK

-72 PDLIKNIHQEFVDAG
+72 PELIKKIHQGFIAAG
-87 SDIIETN
+87 CDIIETN
-94 TFNSNKTSQSD
+94 TFNSNSTSQSD
-105 YDLEDITYKLN
+105 YGLEDIVYDLN
-116 YEGAKLAKEV
+116 YEGSKLAKDAANE
-126 ASNAQNQVL
+126 STREIL
-135 VAGVIGPTNRTA
+135 VAGVVGPTNRTG

-153 TDPAARNTS
+153 TDPSARNTS
-162 FDELKKDYKECLDG
+162 FDDLKEDYKNCING
-176 LIDGGSDIILIETI
+176 LMDGGADIILIETV

-204 EKCEELE
+204 EKCEEIDFE
-211 FDIPLMISGTITDAS
+211 IPLMISGTITDAS
-226 GRTLSGQTVDAF
+226 GRTLSGQTVEAF
-238 WTSVA
+238 WASVS

-251 FNCALGAEQLRPHL
+251 FNCALGAEQLRPHI
-265 KRISEIADVAVSV
+265 KRISEIANTAVSV

-286 EMGGYDQSPGQMA
+286 EMGGYDQSPGEMSV
-299 GFAEEFCD
+299 FIEDFCNDEFI
-307 NKFVNI
+307 NI
-313 VGGCCGTTTDHLKSI
+313 VGGCCGTTTDHLKAIASKI
-328 CAKVADKAP
+328 SKKPP
-337 RKIPQNKKQTFL
+337 RKIPNHKPTTFL
-349 SGLESL
+349 SGLERL
-355 NINEQSL
+355 NIEQKSL

-372 TGSKKFARLIKEKE
+372 TGSKKFARLIKEKQ

-395 EQVEF
+395 EQVEL
-400 GAQVIDINMDEGML
+400 GAQIIDINMDEGML
-414 DAKTEMSHFLK
+414 DAKHEMDYFLK

-437 VMIDSSKWD
+437 VMIDSSKWE
-446 VIEEGLK
+446 VIEAGLK

-459 IVNSISLKEGEKDFI
+459 IVNSISLKEGEEDFLYK
-474 AKAQMCKKYG
+474 AKLCKKYG
-484 AAVIVMLFDEDG
+484 AAVIVMLFDEKG
-496 QADSLERKNEISKRS
+496 QADSLERKNIIAKRS
-511 YEILTEQANFN
+511 YETLTKISFD
-522 PQDIIIDPNVFAV
+522 PSDIIIDPNVFAV

-543 NYAVDFINACK
+543 NYAVDFIDSCK
-554 YITENLPGAKISGG
+554 FIINNLPEAKISGG

-607 QLVVYEEIDPNL
+607 QLVVYEEIEPEL
-619 KELVEDVILNRTE
+619 KALVEDVILNRNP
-632 DATERLVEKAS
+632 DATEKLVDKAS
-643 DYLSQDDTSSKN
+643 EYLNTDKKISKN
-655 NLEWRESSVEERISH
+655 DEKWRDDSVENRISH

-680 VEDSEEARLK
+680 IEDAEEARIK
-690 LPSPVSVI
+690 LPSPVKVI

-745 DQRSSSNG
+745 DTKSSSNG

-781 EVIDLGVMVPAETII
+781 EVIDLGVMVPAEKII

-821 NIAEEMTRKG
+821 NIGEEMTKKN

-853 PAYTSGQAVHVTD
+853 PSYTSGQTIHVTD

-875 SLVTSEER
+875 NLVSIDSRDE
-883 EKFIEAI
+883 FIKGIKE
-890 RNDYEKT
+890 DYIKT
-897 RERLANKDSKPLL
+897 RLRLENSDSKPLL
-910 TLHEANENKFLF
+910 TLSEAINNKFQF
-922 DWDNYKP
+922 DWENYQAT
-929 PIPSF
+929 IPTF
-934 LGKKHIKGI
+934 LGEKKITGI
-943 KIKDIKDYIDWT
+943 KIQDLRAYIDWT

-967 PKILEDKV
+967 PKILKDDV
-975 VGESASNLY
+975 VGEAATSLY
-984 QDALLMLDELEK
+984 EDALMMLDEIQK
-996 ENFIELEAVIGF
+996 EDFIELEAVIGF
-1008 WPAQQENENEL
+1008 WPAHQVNHNEISIFDINKENEI
-1019 CLFDEKKEALIT
+1019 F
-1031 RLHFLR
+1031 RLNCMR

-1049 LTDFIKPSSDS
+1049 LADFITPAEHDA
-1060 LDDHIGAFAVSA
+1060 DDFIGGFAVSA
-1072 GKGIEERCLEYEKNN
+1072 GKSVEEKCLEYEKNN
-1087 DDYSSIMLKAIA
+1087 DDYSSIMLKALA
-1099 DRLAEALAEYLHER
+1099 DRLAEAMAEYVHER
-1113 VRKEYWGYAKD
+1113 VRKEFWGYAT
-1124 ENLTNEELIKEKY
+1124 EEQLTNEDLIKEKY

-1154 KVKLF
+1154 KNKLF
-1159 QLLNSDNTVDISLTE
+1159 ALLNAKNLVDISLTE

-1186 WYFSHPDS
+1186 WYFSHPES
-1194 KYFGVGKIGQ
+1194 KYFGVGKIGM
-1204 DQVKAI
+1204 DQVEFI
-1210 ADSRGETIEITTKYL
+1210 SESRQEDLEITKKHL